1 MTTGTQ
7 KPIRSAA
14 RLAQRALLISAASAI
29 TLLAAAPALAQT
41 AAPQDDQTV
50 DEVVVTGQRKA
61 AQSAQQIKKNNDLV
75 VDSIV
80 AEDVGKLPDNN
91 VADALARVTGIQ
103 VRRDSGEANSVLIR
117 GLPNLV
123 TLLNGRE
130 VFTTTGRYIA
140 LADVPANML
149 QRVDVYK
156 SAAADQIEGGIAG
169 AIDIRTRRPFDF
181 AGAQVNAFGHAA
193 YSDKVK
199 EWNPDFGATA
209 SNRWET
215 GAGEFGALLGVSFV
229 ERDYHEERAFNTRPE
244 TQTGCPQPPPPA
256 APVPPNRTCGQFNA
270 AHPAPVDDFR
280 GPFVMGYI
288 PIVGDRK
295 RQAANFALQWRPDD
309 TSELYF
315 EGFVTDYKNVFE
327 LDFLVGLPFLGNG
340 DISATVFPGTNQM
353 KTLTNHNV
361 FTIMSTQANDQ
372 HSNTNQFSAGGYKE
386 LGSFKLST
394 DLSVTNSFFRYE
406 NPILDSST
414 IVPLVQVDTSHDG
427 TAQLNYNSPG
437 YDIKNPAAYNIENWF
452 DNYGKQTGTS
462 VDWRADVVYTA
473 PSDEFIRE
481 ISAGV
486 RYADRS
492 AESNQSYG
500 GAAYPFVHS
509 SVSILPGLNGVSEP
523 MADGGP
529 DYVTT
534 QWYTPSASYLLNNTD
549 KVRAQTALRYV
560 PYSINGAG
568 VGSGT
573 TPTEYALRNDPVTG
587 KRKIDPGMFFSDVEK
602 TFAGYVQSKIGGD
615 LGSVPWSGVVGLRL
629 VRTEQTLGGNIAQA
643 VRLATPYNSNPGHLD
658 DPENFLL
665 TYTPTTKKNSS
676 VDLLPSANLRFNL
689 RPDLVARVSLGRTV
703 TRPDFAQLNPGVSLS
718 TVVSNTTFLSGSGG
732 NPGLKPV
739 TSDSL
744 DTSLEWYF
752 SADGFLTL
760 AYFHRNIDGYIET
773 TSANEVIN
781 GRTYIMT
788 RPSNSGKDKL
798 DGVELGYQQFYDFL
812 PGVFSGL
819 GLQANATFMDGSM
832 KNAVTGVKTEFRGL
846 SKWSYN
852 VAVLYEKGPISGRLA
867 YNWRKHFLD
876 TPNFENS
883 GFDLIA
889 DDTAQMDGSL
899 SYKVGDKLT
908 LTLEGVNLLDTEF
921 KDYFTD
927 KHLYPRDTR
936 RYDRQVLIGFRW
948 KM

>member
-1 MTTGTQ
+1 MNLGGKSMTTGIQ
-7 KPIRSAA
+7 KPMRSAV
-14 RLAQRALLISAASAI
+14 RRALLISAASAMAM
-29 TLLAAAPALAQT
+29 LAASPALAQT
-41 AAPQDDQTV
+41 AATKDDQTV
-50 DEVVVTGQRKA
+50 EEIVVTGQRQA

-181 AGAQVNAFGHAA
+181 AGAQFNAFGHGA
-193 YSDKVK
+193 YSDKAK
-199 EWNPDFGATA
+199 AWNPDFGATA

-229 ERDYHEERAFNTRPE
+229 DRDYHEERAFNVRSDDH
-244 TQTGCPQPPPPA
+244 TGSFSP
-256 APVPPNRTCGQFNA
+256 
-270 AHPAPVDDFR
+270 AHPLPAGVTSIN

-288 PIVGDRK
+288 PIAGERK
-295 RQAANFALQWRPDD
+295 RKAANFALQWRPDD
-309 TSELYF
+309 TSELYL

-327 LDFLVGLPFLGNG
+327 LDFLVGLPWLGDGNL
-340 DISATVFPGTNQM
+340 SATVFPGTNQL

-394 DLSVTNSFFRYE
+394 DLSVTNSFFKYE
-406 NPILDSST
+406 NPIMDTST

-437 YDIKNPAAYNIENWF
+437 YDITNPAAYTIENWF

-473 PSDEFIRE
+473 PSNEFIRE

-500 GAAYPFVHS
+500 GAAYPFTHT
-509 SVSILPGLNGVSEP
+509 SVSTLPGLNGVSEK
-523 MADGGP
+523 MASGGP
-529 DYVTT
+529 DYATT

-549 KVRAQTALRYV
+549 KVRAQTALLYDRNAT
-560 PYSINGAG
+560 SAALF
-568 VGSGT
+568 
-573 TPTEYALRNDPVTG
+573 ALRNDPVTG
-587 KRKIDPGMFFSDVEK
+587 KRRIDPGMFFSDVEK
-602 TFAGYVQSKIGGD
+602 TYAGYVQSKIGGD

-629 VRTEQTLGGNIAQA
+629 VRTEQTLGGNNVDTASPI
-643 VRLATPYNSNPGHLD
+643 LA
-658 DPENFLL
+658 
-665 TYTPTTKKNSS
+665 YTPTSKKNSS
-676 VDLLPSANLRFNL
+676 VDLLPSANLKFSL
-689 RPDLVARVSLGRTV
+689 RPDLIGRVSVGRTV

-718 TVVSNTTFLSGSGG
+718 TVASNTTFLSGSGG
-732 NPGLKPV
+732 NPNLKPV

-752 SADGFLTL
+752 AADGFLTL
-760 AYFHRNIDGYIET
+760 AYFHRNIDGYVET

-781 GRTYIMT
+781 GTTYIMT

-819 GLQANATFMDGSM
+819 GLQANATFMEGSM

-846 SKWSYN
+846 SKFSYN
-852 VAVLYEKGPISGRLA
+852 LAVLYEKGPISGRVA

-889 DDTAQMDGSL
+889 DNTAQMDASL

-908 LTLEGVNLLDTEF
+908 FTLEGVNLLDTEF

-936 RYDRQVLIGFRW
+936 RYDRQVLVGFRW

>member
-1 MTTGTQ
+1 MTTGARN
-7 KPIRSAA
+7 PVRRARSAHKT
-14 RLAQRALLISAASAI
+14 LLISAASAL
-29 TLLAAAPALAQT
+29 TLLGAAPALAQT
-41 AAPQDDQTV
+41 AAQKDDQTV
-50 DEVVVTGQRKA
+50 DEIVVTGQRQA

-140 LADVPANML
+140 LADIPANML

-169 AIDIRTRRPFDF
+169 AIDVRTRRPFDF
-181 AGAQVNAFGHAA
+181 SGAQFNAFGHAV
-193 YSDKVK
+193 YSDKAEK
-199 EWNPDFGATA
+199 WNPDFGATA
-209 SNRWET
+209 SDRWET
-215 GAGEFGALLGVSFV
+215 GAGEFGALIGVSFM
-229 ERDYHEERAFNTRPE
+229 ERDYHEERAFNVRPDPK
-244 TQTGCPQPPPPA
+244 TDCGNGTKS
-256 APVPPNRTCGQFNA
+256 RTCGSFNA
-270 AHPAPVDDFR
+270 AHPAPQDDVQ

-288 PIVGDRK
+288 PIAGDRK

-327 LDFLVGLPFLGNG
+327 LDFLVGLPWLGDGNL
-340 DISATVFPGTNQM
+340 SATVFPGTNQL

-372 HSNTNQFSAGGYKE
+372 HSNTNQFSAGGYKRI
-386 LGSFKLST
+386 GDFKLST
-394 DLSVTNSFFRYE
+394 DLSVTNSYFTYE
-406 NPILDSST
+406 NPIMDTST

-437 YDIKNPAAYNIENWF
+437 YDITNPSAYTIENWF
-452 DNYGKQTGTS
+452 DNYGKQTGGS

-500 GAAYPFVHS
+500 GAAYPFTHT
-509 SVSILPGLNGVSEP
+509 SVSTLPGLNGVSEP
-523 MADGGP
+523 MAGGGP
-529 DYVTT
+529 DYITT
-534 QWYTPSASYLLNNTD
+534 QWYTPSASYLLSNTD
-549 KVRAQTALRYV
+549 KVRAQTALLYDRNV
-560 PYSINGAG
+560 TSAA
-568 VGSGT
+568 
-573 TPTEYALRNDPVTG
+573 EFALRNDPVTG
-587 KRKIDPGMFFSDVEK
+587 KRRIDPGMYFSDVEK
-602 TFAGYVQSKIGGD
+602 TYAGYVQSKIGGD
-615 LGSVPWSGVVGLRL
+615 MGSVPWSGVVGLRL
-629 VRTEQTLGGNIAQA
+629 VRTEQTLGGNN
-643 VRLATPYNSNPGHLD
+643 VDTATSILR
-658 DPENFLL
+658 
-665 TYTPTTKKNSS
+665 YTPTTKKNSS
-676 VDLLPSANLRFNL
+676 VDLLPSANLRFDV
-689 RPDLVARVSLGRTV
+689 RPDLVARLSVGRTV

-718 TVVSNTTFLSGSGG
+718 TVASNTTFLSGSGG
-732 NPGLKPV
+732 NPNLKPV

-752 SADGFLTL
+752 APDGFLTV
-760 AYFHRNIDGYIET
+760 AYFHRNIDGYVET

-781 GRTYIMT
+781 GTTYIMT

-798 DGVELGYQQFYDFL
+798 DGVEVGYQQFYDFL
-812 PGVFSGL
+812 PGPLSGL
-819 GLQANATFMDGSM
+819 GLQANLTFMDGSM
-832 KNAVTGVKTEFRGL
+832 ENGVTGVKTDFRGL

-852 VAVLYEKGPISGRLA
+852 VAALYEKGPISGRLA
-867 YNWRKHFLD
+867 YNWRQHFLD

-889 DDTAQMDGSL
+889 DDTAQLDGSL
-899 SYKVGDKLT
+899 SYKIGDKIT

-936 RYDRQVLIGFRW
+936 RYDRQVLLGFRW

>member
-1 MTTGTQ
+1 MTTGVDM
-7 KPIRSAA
+7 PIRSAA
-14 RLAQRALLISAASAI
+14 RLARRALLISAASAM

-50 DEVVVTGQRKA
+50 DEVVVTGQRQA

-181 AGAQVNAFGHAA
+181 SGAQFNAFGHAA
-193 YSDKVK
+193 YSDKAK
-199 EWNPDFGATA
+199 KWNPDFGATA

-215 GAGEFGALLGVSFV
+215 NAGEFGALIGVSFV
-229 ERDYHEERAFNTRPE
+229 ERDYHEERAFNVRSDDH
-244 TQTGCPQPPPPA
+244 TGSFSP
-256 APVPPNRTCGQFNA
+256 
-270 AHPAPVDDFR
+270 AHPLPAGVTSIN

-288 PIVGDRK
+288 PIAGDRK

-327 LDFLVGLPFLGNG
+327 LDFLVGLPWLGDGNL
-340 DISATVFPGTNQM
+340 SATVFPGTNQL

-372 HSNTNQFSAGGYKE
+372 HSNTNQFSGGGYKE
-386 LGSFKLST
+386 WGDVKVST
-394 DLSVTNSFFRYE
+394 DLSVTNSFFKYE
-406 NPILDSST
+406 NPIMDAST
-414 IVPLVQVDTSHDG
+414 IVPLVRVDTSANG

-500 GAAYPFVHS
+500 GAAYPFTHTPVS
-509 SVSILPGLNGVSEP
+509 SLPGLNGVSEK
-523 MADGGP
+523 MASGGP
-529 DYVTT
+529 DYITT

-549 KVRAQTALRYV
+549 KVRAQTALLYDRNV
-560 PYSINGAG
+560 TSAA
-568 VGSGT
+568 
-573 TPTEYALRNDPVTG
+573 EFALRNDPVTG
-587 KRKIDPGMFFSDVEK
+587 KRRIDPGMYFSDVEK
-602 TFAGYVQSKIGGD
+602 TYAGYVQSKIGGD

-629 VRTEQTLGGNIAQA
+629 VRTEQTLGGNNVDTASPIL
-643 VRLATPYNSNPGHLD
+643 V
-658 DPENFLL
+658 
-665 TYTPTTKKNSS
+665 YTPTEKKNSS

-689 RPDLVARVSLGRTV
+689 RPDLVARLSLGRTV

-732 NPGLKPV
+732 NPALKPV

-752 SADGFLTL
+752 SADGFLTA
-760 AYFHRNIDGYIET
+760 AYFHRNIDGYVET

-781 GRTYIMT
+781 GTTYIMT

-812 PGVFSGL
+812 PGLLNGL
-819 GLQANATFMDGSM
+819 GLQANATFMEGSM

-846 SKWSYN
+846 SKFSYN
-852 VAVLYEKGPISGRLA
+852 LAVLYEKGPISGRVA

-889 DDTAQMDGSL
+889 DDTAQMDASL

-908 LTLEGVNLLDTEF
+908 FTLEGVNLLDTEF

-936 RYDRQVLIGFRW
+936 RYDRQILVGFRW

>member
-1 MTTGTQ
+1 MTTGVDM
-7 KPIRSAA
+7 PIRSAA
-14 RLAQRALLISAASAI
+14 RAARRALLISAASAM

-50 DEVVVTGQRKA
+50 DEVVVTGQRQA

-181 AGAQVNAFGHAA
+181 SGAQFNAFGHAA
-193 YSDKVK
+193 YSDKAK
-199 EWNPDFGATA
+199 KWNPDFGATA

-215 GAGEFGALLGVSFV
+215 NAGEFGALIGVSFV
-229 ERDYHEERAFNTRPE
+229 ERDYHEERAFNVRSDDH
-244 TQTGCPQPPPPA
+244 TGSFSP
-256 APVPPNRTCGQFNA
+256 
-270 AHPAPVDDFR
+270 AHPLPAGVTSIN

-288 PIVGDRK
+288 PIAGDRK

-327 LDFLVGLPFLGNG
+327 LDFLVGLPWLGDGNL
-340 DISATVFPGTNQM
+340 SATVFPGTNQL

-372 HSNTNQFSAGGYKE
+372 HSNTNQFSGGGYKE
-386 LGSFKLST
+386 WGDVKVST
-394 DLSVTNSFFRYE
+394 DLSVTNSFFKYE
-406 NPILDSST
+406 NPIMDAST
-414 IVPLVQVDTSHDG
+414 IVPLVRVDTSANG

-500 GAAYPFVHS
+500 GAAYPFTHTPVS
-509 SVSILPGLNGVSEP
+509 SLPGLNGVSEK
-523 MADGGP
+523 MASGGP
-529 DYVTT
+529 DYITT

-549 KVRAQTALRYV
+549 KVRAQTALLYDRNV
-560 PYSINGAG
+560 TSAA
-568 VGSGT
+568 
-573 TPTEYALRNDPVTG
+573 EFALRNDPVTG
-587 KRKIDPGMFFSDVEK
+587 KRRIDPGMYFSDVEK
-602 TFAGYVQSKIGGD
+602 TYAGYVQSKIGGD

-629 VRTEQTLGGNIAQA
+629 VRTEQTLGGNNVDTASPIL
-643 VRLATPYNSNPGHLD
+643 V
-658 DPENFLL
+658 
-665 TYTPTTKKNSS
+665 YTPTEKKNSS

-689 RPDLVARVSLGRTV
+689 RPDLVARLSLGRTV

-732 NPGLKPV
+732 NPALKPV

-752 SADGFLTL
+752 SADGFLTA
-760 AYFHRNIDGYIET
+760 AYFHRNIDGYVET

-781 GRTYIMT
+781 GTTYIMT

-812 PGVFSGL
+812 PGLLNGL
-819 GLQANATFMDGSM
+819 GLQANATFMEGSM

-846 SKWSYN
+846 SKFSYN
-852 VAVLYEKGPISGRLA
+852 LAVLYEKGPISGRVA

-889 DDTAQMDGSL
+889 DDTAQMDASL

-908 LTLEGVNLLDTEF
+908 FTLEGVNLLDTEF

-936 RYDRQVLIGFRW
+936 RYDRQILVGFRW

>member
-1 MTTGTQ
+1 MTTG
-7 KPIRSAA
+7 A
-14 RLAQRALLISAASAI
+14 RNPARRAHSVHKTLLISAASAL
-29 TLLAAAPALAQT
+29 TLLGAMPALAQT
-41 AAPQDDQTV
+41 AAQKDGETV
-50 DEVVVTGQRKA
+50 DEIVVTGQRQA

-140 LADVPANML
+140 LADIPANML

-169 AIDIRTRRPFDF
+169 AIDVRTRRPFDF
-181 AGAQVNAFGHAA
+181 SGAQVNAFGHAV
-193 YSDKVK
+193 YSDKVEK
-199 EWNPDFGATA
+199 WNPDFGATA

-215 GAGEFGALLGVSFV
+215 GAGEFGALLGVSFM
-229 ERDYHEERAFNTRPE
+229 ERDYHEERAFNVRPE
-244 TQTGCPQPPPPA
+244 LQTACPQPPPPA

-394 DLSVTNSFFRYE
+394 DLSVTNSFFTYE
-406 NPILDSST
+406 NPILDTST
-414 IVPLVQVDTSHDG
+414 IVPLVRVDTSHDG
-427 TAQLNYNSPG
+427 TAQLNYNSSG
-437 YDIKNPAAYNIENWF
+437 YDITNPAAYTIENWF
-452 DNYGKQTGTS
+452 DNYGKQTGGS

-473 PSDEFIRE
+473 PSDAVIRE

-500 GAAYPFVHS
+500 GAAYPFTHT
-509 SVSILPGLNGVSEP
+509 SVSTLPGLNGVSEP
-523 MADGGP
+523 MAGGGP

-534 QWYTPSASYLLNNTD
+534 QWYTPSASYLLSNTD
-549 KVRAQTALRYV
+549 KVRAQTALLYDR
-560 PYSINGAG
+560 GAT
-568 VGSGT
+568 SAAT
-573 TPTEYALRNDPVTG
+573 FALRNDPITG
-587 KRKIDPGMFFSDVEK
+587 KRRIDPGMYFSDVEK
-602 TFAGYVQSKIGGD
+602 TYAGYVQSKIGGD
-615 LGSVPWSGVVGLRL
+615 LGSTPWSGVVGLRL
-629 VRTEQTLGGNIAQA
+629 VRTEQTLGGNS
-643 VRLATPYNSNPGHLD
+643 VVTSTM
-658 DPENFLL
+658 
-665 TYTPTTKKNSS
+665 TYTPTTQKNSS
-676 VDLLPSANLRFNL
+676 VDLLPSANLRFEL
-689 RPDLVARVSLGRTV
+689 RPDLVGRISVGRTV
-703 TRPDFAQLNPGVSLS
+703 TRPDFAQLNPGISLS
-718 TVVSNTTFLSGSGG
+718 TIVSNTTARTGSGG
-732 NPGLKPV
+732 NPSLKPV

-752 SADGFLTL
+752 APDGFVTV

-773 TSANEVIN
+773 TQATETIN
-781 GRTYIMT
+781 GLDYIMT

-798 DGVELGYQQFYDFL
+798 DGVEVGYQQFYDFL
-812 PGVFSGL
+812 PGVLGGL

-832 KNAVTGVKTEFRGL
+832 ENAVTGVKTEFRGL

-852 VAVLYEKGPISGRLA
+852 VAVLYERGPISGRLA

-889 DDTAQMDGSL
+889 DDTAQLDGSL

>member
-1 MTTGTQ
+1 MTNGAQ
-7 KPIRSAA
+7 KPIRYAA
-14 RLAQRALLISAASAI
+14 RLARRAMLISAASAL
-29 TLLAAAPALAQT
+29 TLLIAAPAMAQT
-41 AAPQDDQTV
+41 AVAKEDQTV
-50 DEVVVTGQRKA
+50 DEIVVTSQRQA

-156 SAAADQIEGGIAG
+156 SAAAGQIEGGIAG

-181 AGAQVNAFGHAA
+181 SGAQFNAFGHAA
-193 YSDKVK
+193 YSDKAK
-199 EWNPDFGATA
+199 KWNPDFGATA

-215 GAGEFGALLGVSFV
+215 NAGEFGALIGVSFV
-229 ERDYHEERAFNTRPE
+229 ERDYHEERAFNVRSDDH
-244 TQTGCPQPPPPA
+244 TGSFSP
-256 APVPPNRTCGQFNA
+256 
-270 AHPAPVDDFR
+270 AHPLPAGITSIN

-288 PIVGDRK
+288 PIAGDRK

-327 LDFLVGLPFLGNG
+327 LDFLVGLPWLGDGNL
-340 DISATVFPGTNQM
+340 SATVFPGTNQL

-372 HSNTNQFSAGGYKE
+372 HSNTNQFSAGGSKRW
-386 LGSFKLST
+386 GDVKVST
-394 DLSVTNSFFRYE
+394 DLAVTNSFFKYE
-406 NPILDSST
+406 NPIMDAST
-414 IVPLVQVDTSHDG
+414 IVPLVRVDTSAGG

-437 YDIKNPAAYNIENWF
+437 YDITNPAGYTIENWF

-462 VDWRADVVYTA
+462 VDWRADLVYTA

-500 GAAYPFVHS
+500 GAAYPFTHT
-509 SVSILPGLNGVSEP
+509 SVSTLPGLNGVSEK
-523 MADGGP
+523 MAGGGP
-529 DYVTT
+529 DYITT

-549 KVRAQTALRYV
+549 KVRAQTALLYDR
-560 PYSINGAG
+560 NA
-568 VGSGT
+568 T
-573 TPTEYALRNDPVTG
+573 TAAEFALRNDPVSG
-587 KRKIDPGMFFSDVEK
+587 KRRIDPGMFFSDVEK

-629 VRTEQTLGGNIAQA
+629 VRTEQTLGGNN
-643 VRLATPYNSNPGHLD
+643 VDTATSVLR
-658 DPENFLL
+658 
-665 TYTPTTKKNSS
+665 YTPTEKKNSS

-689 RPDLVARVSLGRTV
+689 RPDLIARLSVGRTV

-744 DTSLEWYF
+744 DSSLEWYF
-752 SADGFLTL
+752 AADGFVTL
-760 AYFHRNIDGYIET
+760 AYFHRNIDGYVET

-781 GRTYIMT
+781 GTTYIMT

-812 PGVFSGL
+812 PGLFSGL
-819 GLQANATFMDGSM
+819 GLQANATFMEGSM

-846 SKWSYN
+846 SKFSYN
-852 VAVLYEKGPISGRLA
+852 VAVLYEKGPISGRVA

-889 DDTAQMDGSL
+889 DDTAQMDASL

-908 LTLEGVNLLDTEF
+908 FTLEGVNLLDTEF

-936 RYDRQVLIGFRW
+936 RYDRQILVGFRW

>member
-1 MTTGTQ
+1 MTTGARN
-7 KPIRSAA
+7 PVRRARSAHKT
-14 RLAQRALLISAASAI
+14 LLISAASAL
-29 TLLAAAPALAQT
+29 TLLGAAPALAQT
-41 AAPQDDQTV
+41 AAQKDDQTV
-50 DEVVVTGQRKA
+50 DEIVVTGQRQA

-140 LADVPANML
+140 LADIPANML

-169 AIDIRTRRPFDF
+169 AIDVRTRRPFDF
-181 AGAQVNAFGHAA
+181 SGAQFNAFGHAV
-193 YSDKVK
+193 YSDKAEK
-199 EWNPDFGATA
+199 WNPDFGATA

-215 GAGEFGALLGVSFV
+215 GAGEFGALIGVSFM
-229 ERDYHEERAFNTRPE
+229 ERDYHEERAFNVRPDPK
-244 TQTGCPQPPPPA
+244 TDCGNGTKS
-256 APVPPNRTCGQFNA
+256 RTCGSFNA
-270 AHPAPVDDFR
+270 AHPAPQDDVQ

-288 PIVGDRK
+288 PIAGDRK

-327 LDFLVGLPFLGNG
+327 LDFLVGLPWLGDGNL
-340 DISATVFPGTNQM
+340 SATVFPGTNQL

-394 DLSVTNSFFRYE
+394 DLSVTNSYFTYE
-406 NPILDSST
+406 NPIMDTST

-437 YDIKNPAAYNIENWF
+437 YDITNPSAYTIENWF
-452 DNYGKQTGTS
+452 DNYGKQTGGS

-500 GAAYPFVHS
+500 GAAYPFTHT
-509 SVSILPGLNGVSEP
+509 SVSTLPGLNGVSEP
-523 MADGGP
+523 MAGGGP
-529 DYVTT
+529 DYITT
-534 QWYTPSASYLLNNTD
+534 QWYTPSASYLLSNTD
-549 KVRAQTALRYV
+549 KVRAQTALLYDRNV
-560 PYSINGAG
+560 TSAA
-568 VGSGT
+568 
-573 TPTEYALRNDPVTG
+573 EFALRNDPVTG
-587 KRKIDPGMFFSDVEK
+587 KRRIDPGMYFSDVEK
-602 TFAGYVQSKIGGD
+602 TYAGYVQSKIGGD
-615 LGSVPWSGVVGLRL
+615 MGSVPWSGVVGLRL
-629 VRTEQTLGGNIAQA
+629 VRTEQTLGGNN
-643 VRLATPYNSNPGHLD
+643 VDTATSILR
-658 DPENFLL
+658 
-665 TYTPTTKKNSS
+665 YTPTTKKNSS
-676 VDLLPSANLRFNL
+676 VDLLPSANLRFDV
-689 RPDLVARVSLGRTV
+689 RPDLVARLSVGRTV

-718 TVVSNTTFLSGSGG
+718 TVASNTTFLSGSGG
-732 NPGLKPV
+732 NPNLKPV

-752 SADGFLTL
+752 APDGFLTV
-760 AYFHRNIDGYIET
+760 AYFHRNIDGYVET

-781 GRTYIMT
+781 GTTYIMT

-798 DGVELGYQQFYDFL
+798 DGVEVGYQQFYDFL
-812 PGVFSGL
+812 PGPLSGL
-819 GLQANATFMDGSM
+819 GLQANLTFMDGSM
-832 KNAVTGVKTEFRGL
+832 ENGVTGVKTDFRGL

-867 YNWRKHFLD
+867 YNWRQHFLD

-889 DDTAQMDGSL
+889 DDTAQLDGSL
-899 SYKVGDKLT
+899 SYKIGDKIT

-936 RYDRQVLIGFRW
+936 RYDRQVLLGFRW

>member
-1 MTTGTQ
+1 MTTGVDM
-7 KPIRSAA
+7 PIRSAA
-14 RLAQRALLISAASAI
+14 LAARRALLISAASAM
-29 TLLAAAPALAQT
+29 TLLVAGPALAQT
-41 AAPQDDQTV
+41 AATKEDEV
-50 DEVVVTGQRKA
+50 VEEVVVTGQRQA
-61 AQSAQQIKKNNDLV
+61 AMSAQQIKKNNDLV

-181 AGAQVNAFGHAA
+181 AGAQFNAFGHAV
-193 YSDKVK
+193 YSDKAK

-215 GAGEFGALLGVSFV
+215 GAGEFGALIGVSFM
-229 ERDYHEERAFNTRPE
+229 ERDYHEERAFNVRSDDH
-244 TQTGCPQPPPPA
+244 TGSFSP
-256 APVPPNRTCGQFNA
+256 
-270 AHPAPVDDFR
+270 AHPLPTGVTSIN

-288 PIVGDRK
+288 PIAGDRK
-295 RQAANFALQWRPDD
+295 RKAANFALQWRPDD

-327 LDFLVGLPFLGNG
+327 LDFLVGLPWLGDGNL
-340 DISATVFPGTNQM
+340 SATVFPGTNQL

-372 HSNTNQFSAGGYKE
+372 HSNTNQFSGGGYKE
-386 LGSFKLST
+386 WGAFKVST
-394 DLSVTNSFFRYE
+394 DLSVTNSFFKYE
-406 NPILDSST
+406 NPIMDSST

-427 TAQLNYNSPG
+427 TAQLNYESPG

-500 GAAYPFVHS
+500 GAAYPFIHS
-509 SVSILPGLNGVSEP
+509 SVSTLPGLNGVSEA
-523 MADGGP
+523 MASGGP
-529 DYVTT
+529 DYITT
-534 QWYTPSASYLLNNTD
+534 QWYTPSASYLLSNTD
-549 KVRAQTALRYV
+549 KVRAQTALRYDRNIT
-560 PYSINGAG
+560 SAA
-568 VGSGT
+568 
-573 TPTEYALRNDPVTG
+573 EFALRNDPVTG
-587 KRKIDPGMFFSDVEK
+587 KRRIDPGMFFSDVEK
-602 TFAGYVQSKIGGD
+602 TIAGYVQSKIGGD

-629 VRTEQTLGGNIAQA
+629 VRTDQTLGGNNVDTATAI
-643 VRLATPYNSNPGHLD
+643 LA
-658 DPENFLL
+658 
-665 TYTPTTKKNSS
+665 YTPTEKKNSS
-676 VDLLPSANLRFNL
+676 TDLLPSANLRFNL
-689 RPDLVARVSLGRTV
+689 RPDLVGRLSVGRTV

-732 NPGLKPV
+732 NPNLKPV
-739 TSDSL
+739 KSDSI

-752 SADGFLTL
+752 AADGFLTA
-760 AYFHRNIDGYIET
+760 AYFHRNIDGYVET

-781 GRTYIMT
+781 GTTYIMT

-812 PGVFSGL
+812 PGLLGGL
-819 GLQANATFMDGSM
+819 GLQANATFMEGSM

-846 SKWSYN
+846 SKFSYN
-852 VAVLYEKGPISGRLA
+852 LAVLYEKGPISGRVA

-889 DDTAQMDGSL
+889 DDTAQMDASL

-908 LTLEGVNLLDTEF
+908 FTLEGVNLLDTEF

>member
-1 MTTGTQ
+1 MNLGGKSMTTGIQ
-7 KPIRSAA
+7 KPMRSAVH
-14 RLAQRALLISAASAI
+14 RALLISAASAM

-41 AAPQDDQTV
+41 AATKDDQTV
-50 DEVVVTGQRKA
+50 EEIVVTGQRQA
-61 AQSAQQIKKNNDLV
+61 AQSAQQIKRNNDLV

-140 LADVPANML
+140 LADIPANML

-169 AIDIRTRRPFDF
+169 SIDVRTRRPFDF
-181 AGAQVNAFGHAA
+181 AGAQFNAFGHGV
-193 YSDKVK
+193 YSDKAK
-199 EWNPDFGATA
+199 AWNPDFGATA

-215 GAGEFGALLGVSFV
+215 SAGEFGALLGVSFV
-229 ERDYHEERAFNTRPE
+229 DRDYHEERAFNVRSDDH
-244 TQTGCPQPPPPA
+244 TGSFGP
-256 APVPPNRTCGQFNA
+256 
-270 AHPAPVDDFR
+270 AHPLPAGVTSIN

-288 PIVGDRK
+288 PIAGERK
-295 RQAANFALQWRPDD
+295 RKAANFALQWRPDD
-309 TSELYF
+309 TSELYL

-327 LDFLVGLPFLGNG
+327 LDFLVGLPWLGDGNL
-340 DISATVFPGTNQM
+340 SATVFPGTNQL

-406 NPILDSST
+406 NPIMDTST

-437 YDIKNPAAYNIENWF
+437 YDITNPAAYTIENWF

-481 ISAGV
+481 ISAGF

-500 GAAYPFVHS
+500 GAAYPFTHT
-509 SVSILPGLNGVSEP
+509 SVSTLPGLNGVSEK
-523 MADGGP
+523 MASGGP

-549 KVRAQTALRYV
+549 KVRAQTALLYDRNAT
-560 PYSINGAG
+560 SAALF
-568 VGSGT
+568 
-573 TPTEYALRNDPVTG
+573 ALRNDPVTG
-587 KRKIDPGMFFSDVEK
+587 KRRIDPGMFFSDVEK
-602 TFAGYVQSKIGGD
+602 TYAGYVQSKIGGD

-629 VRTEQTLGGNIAQA
+629 VRTEQTLGGNNVDTASPI
-643 VRLATPYNSNPGHLD
+643 LA
-658 DPENFLL
+658 
-665 TYTPTTKKNSS
+665 YTPTSKKNSS
-676 VDLLPSANLRFNL
+676 VDLLPSANLKFNL
-689 RPDLVARVSLGRTV
+689 RPDLIGRISLGRTV

-718 TVVSNTTFLSGSGG
+718 TVASNTTFLSGSGG
-732 NPGLKPV
+732 NPNLKPV

-752 SADGFLTL
+752 AADGFLTL
-760 AYFHRNIDGYIET
+760 AYFHRNIDGYVET

-781 GRTYIMT
+781 GTTYIMT

-812 PGVFSGL
+812 PGPLSGL
-819 GLQANATFMDGSM
+819 GLQANLTFMDGSM
-832 KNAVTGVKTEFRGL
+832 ENAVTGVKTDFRGL

-867 YNWRKHFLD
+867 YNWRQHFLD

-889 DDTAQMDGSL
+889 DNTAQMDGSL

>member
-1 MTTGTQ
+1 MTTGAQ

-14 RLAQRALLISAASAI
+14 RLARRALLISAASAM

-41 AAPQDDQTV
+41 SAPQDDQTV
-50 DEVVVTGQRKA
+50 DVVVVTSQRQA

-169 AIDIRTRRPFDF
+169 SIDIRTRRPFDF
-181 AGAQVNAFGHAA
+181 SGAQFNAFGHAA
-193 YSDKVK
+193 YSDKAEK
-199 EWNPDFGATA
+199 WNPDFGATA

-229 ERDYHEERAFNTRPE
+229 ERDYHEERAFNVRSDDH
-244 TQTGCPQPPPPA
+244 TGSFSP
-256 APVPPNRTCGQFNA
+256 
-270 AHPAPVDDFR
+270 AHPLPPGVTSIN

-288 PIVGDRK
+288 PIAGDRK
-295 RQAANFALQWRPDD
+295 RKAANFALQWRPDD

-327 LDFLVGLPFLGNG
+327 LDFLVGLPWLGDGNL
-340 DISATVFPGTNQM
+340 SATVFPGTNQL

-372 HSNTNQFSAGGYKE
+372 HSNTNQFSGGGYKE
-386 LGSFKLST
+386 LGDFKLST

-406 NPILDSST
+406 NPIMDSST

-500 GAAYPFVHS
+500 GAAYPFTHTPVS
-509 SVSILPGLNGVSEP
+509 SLPGLNGLSEP
-523 MADGGP
+523 MAGGGP

-549 KVRAQTALRYV
+549 KVRAQTALLYDR
-560 PYSINGAG
+560 NA
-568 VGSGT
+568 T
-573 TPTEYALRNDPVTG
+573 TAAEFALRNDPVTG
-587 KRKIDPGMFFSDVEK
+587 KRRIDPGMFFSDVEK
-602 TFAGYVQSKIGGD
+602 TLAGYVQSKIGGD

-629 VRTEQTLGGNIAQA
+629 VRTEQTLGGNN
-643 VRLATPYNSNPGHLD
+643 VDTATSVLR
-658 DPENFLL
+658 
-665 TYTPTTKKNSS
+665 YTPTSKKNSS
-676 VDLLPSANLRFNL
+676 VDLLPSVNLRFNL
-689 RPDLVARVSLGRTV
+689 RPDLVGRLSLGRTV

-732 NPGLKPV
+732 NPALKPV

-744 DTSLEWYF
+744 DASLEWYF
-752 SADGFLTL
+752 AADGFLTA
-760 AYFHRNIDGYIET
+760 AYFHRNIDGYVET

-781 GRTYIMT
+781 GTTYIMT

-819 GLQANATFMDGSM
+819 GLQANATFMEGSM

-846 SKWSYN
+846 SKFSYN
-852 VAVLYEKGPISGRLA
+852 LAVLYEKGPISGRVA

-889 DDTAQMDGSL
+889 DDTAQLDGSL

>member
-1 MTTGTQ
+1 MTTGVDM
-7 KPIRSAA
+7 PIRSAA
-14 RLAQRALLISAASAI
+14 RAAQRALLISAASAMA
-29 TLLAAAPALAQT
+29 LLAAAPALAQT
-41 AAPQDDQTV
+41 AATKDDETV
-50 DEVVVTGQRKA
+50 AEIVVTSQRQA
-61 AQSAQQIKKNNDLV
+61 AQSAQQIKKNSDLV

-91 VADALARVTGIQ
+91 VADALARVSGIQ

-181 AGAQVNAFGHAA
+181 SGAQFNAFGHAA
-193 YSDKVK
+193 YSDKAK

-209 SNRWET
+209 SNRWDT
-215 GAGEFGALLGVSFV
+215 SAGEFGALIGVSFV
-229 ERDYHEERAFNTRPE
+229 ERDFHEERAFNVRSE
-244 TQTGCPQPPPPA
+244 NQTGAFSP
-256 APVPPNRTCGQFNA
+256 
-270 AHPAPVDDFR
+270 AHPLPTGVTSIN

-288 PIVGDRK
+288 PIAGNRERK
-295 RQAANFALQWRPDD
+295 AANFSLQWRPDD

-327 LDFLVGLPFLGNG
+327 LDFLVGLPWLGDGNV
-340 DISATVFPGTNQM
+340 SATVFPGTNQL

-372 HSNTNQFSAGGYKE
+372 HSNTNQFSAGGSKRWDA
-386 LGSFKLST
+386 FKVST

-406 NPILDSST
+406 NPIMDAGT
-414 IVPLVQVDTSHDG
+414 VVPLVQVDTSHDG
-427 TAQLNYNSPG
+427 TAQLNYLSSG
-437 YDIKNPAAYNIENWF
+437 YDIKNPAAYNIVNWF

-462 VDWRADVVYTA
+462 VDWRADVVYSA

-486 RYADRS
+486 RFADRS

-500 GAAYPFVHS
+500 GAAYPFAASPVS
-509 SVSILPGLNGVSEP
+509 SLPGLNGLSEP
-523 MADGGP
+523 MAGGGP

-534 QWYTPSASYLLNNTD
+534 QWYTPSASYLLNSTD
-549 KVRAQTALRYV
+549 KVRAQTALLYDRNATSAAV
-560 PYSINGAG
+560 F
-568 VGSGT
+568 
-573 TPTEYALRNDPVTG
+573 ALRNDPVTG
-587 KRKIDPGMFFSDVEK
+587 KRRIDPGMFFSDVEK
-602 TFAGYVQSKIGGD
+602 TYAGYVQSKIGGD
-615 LGSVPWSGVVGLRL
+615 VGSVPWSGVVGLRL
-629 VRTEQTLGGNIAQA
+629 VRTEQTLGGNNVDTASPI
-643 VRLATPYNSNPGHLD
+643 LA
-658 DPENFLL
+658 
-665 TYTPTTKKNSS
+665 YTPTTKKNSS

-689 RPDLVARVSLGRTV
+689 RPDLVARLSLGRTV
-703 TRPDFAQLNPGVSLS
+703 TRPDFSQLNPGVSLS

-732 NPGLKPV
+732 NPNLKPV

-744 DTSLEWYF
+744 DASLEWYF
-752 SADGFLTL
+752 SADGFLTA

-781 GRTYIMT
+781 GTTYIMT

-798 DGVELGYQQFYDFL
+798 DGFELGYQQFFDSL

-819 GLQANATFMDGSM
+819 GLQANVTIMDGTM
-832 KNAVTGVKTEFRGL
+832 ENGVTGVKTDFRGL
-846 SKWSYN
+846 SKLSYN
-852 VAVLYEKGPISGRLA
+852 LAVLYEKGPISGRLA
-867 YNWRKHFLD
+867 YNWREHFLD

-889 DDTAQMDGSL
+889 DDTAQLDGSL

>member
-1 MTTGTQ
+1 MTTGARN
-7 KPIRSAA
+7 PVRRARSAHKT
-14 RLAQRALLISAASAI
+14 LLISAASAL
-29 TLLAAAPALAQT
+29 TLLGAAPALAQT
-41 AAPQDDQTV
+41 AAQKDDQTV
-50 DEVVVTGQRKA
+50 DEIVVTGQRQA

-140 LADVPANML
+140 LADIPANML

-169 AIDIRTRRPFDF
+169 AIDVRTRRPFDF
-181 AGAQVNAFGHAA
+181 SGAQFNAFGHAV
-193 YSDKVK
+193 YSDKAEK
-199 EWNPDFGATA
+199 WNPDFGATA

-215 GAGEFGALLGVSFV
+215 GAGEFGALIGVSFM
-229 ERDYHEERAFNTRPE
+229 ERDYHEERAFNVRPDPK
-244 TQTGCPQPPPPA
+244 TDCGNGTKS
-256 APVPPNRTCGQFNA
+256 RTCGSFNA
-270 AHPAPVDDFR
+270 AHPAPQDDVQ

-288 PIVGDRK
+288 PIAGDRK

-327 LDFLVGLPFLGNG
+327 LDFLVGLPWLGDGNL
-340 DISATVFPGTNQM
+340 SATVFPGTNQL

-394 DLSVTNSFFRYE
+394 DLSVTNSYFTYE
-406 NPILDSST
+406 NPIMDTST

-437 YDIKNPAAYNIENWF
+437 YDITNPSAYTIENWF
-452 DNYGKQTGTS
+452 DNYGKQTGGS

-500 GAAYPFVHS
+500 GAAYPFTHT
-509 SVSILPGLNGVSEP
+509 SVSTLPGLNGVSEP
-523 MADGGP
+523 MAGGGP
-529 DYVTT
+529 DYITT
-534 QWYTPSASYLLNNTD
+534 QWYTPSASYLLSNTD
-549 KVRAQTALRYV
+549 KVRAQTALLYDRNV
-560 PYSINGAG
+560 TSAA
-568 VGSGT
+568 
-573 TPTEYALRNDPVTG
+573 EFALRNDPVTG
-587 KRKIDPGMFFSDVEK
+587 KRRIDPGMYFSDVEK
-602 TFAGYVQSKIGGD
+602 TYAGYVQSKIGGD
-615 LGSVPWSGVVGLRL
+615 MGSVPWSGVVGLRL
-629 VRTEQTLGGNIAQA
+629 VRTEQTLGGNN
-643 VRLATPYNSNPGHLD
+643 VDTATSILR
-658 DPENFLL
+658 
-665 TYTPTTKKNSS
+665 YTPTTKKNSS
-676 VDLLPSANLRFNL
+676 VDLLPSANLRFDV
-689 RPDLVARVSLGRTV
+689 RPDLVARLSVGRTV

-718 TVVSNTTFLSGSGG
+718 TVASNTTFLSGSGG
-732 NPGLKPV
+732 NPNLKPV

-752 SADGFLTL
+752 APDGFLTV
-760 AYFHRNIDGYIET
+760 AYFHRNIDGYVET

-781 GRTYIMT
+781 GTTYIMT

-798 DGVELGYQQFYDFL
+798 DGVEVGYQQFYDFL
-812 PGVFSGL
+812 PGPLSGL
-819 GLQANATFMDGSM
+819 GLQANLTFMDGSM
-832 KNAVTGVKTEFRGL
+832 ENGVTGVKTDFRGL

-852 VAVLYEKGPISGRLA
+852 VAALYEKGPISGRLA
-867 YNWRKHFLD
+867 YNWRQHFLD

-889 DDTAQMDGSL
+889 DDTAQLDGSL
-899 SYKVGDKLT
+899 SYKIGDKIT

-936 RYDRQVLIGFRW
+936 RYDRQVLLGFRW

>member
-1 MTTGTQ
+1 MTTGAQ
-7 KPIRSAA
+7 MPFRSAA
-14 RLAQRALLISAASAI
+14 RAARRALLISAASAMA
-29 TLLAAAPALAQT
+29 LLAAAPALAQT
-41 AAPQDDQTV
+41 TATKDDQTV
-50 DEVVVTGQRKA
+50 EEIVVTGQRQA

-181 AGAQVNAFGHAA
+181 SGAQFNAFGHGA
-193 YSDKVK
+193 YSDKAK
-199 EWNPDFGATA
+199 AWNPDFGATA
-209 SNRWET
+209 SNRWDT
-215 GAGEFGALLGVSFV
+215 SAGEFGALLGVSFV
-229 ERDYHEERAFNTRPE
+229 DRDYHEERAFNVRSDDH
-244 TQTGCPQPPPPA
+244 TGSFSP
-256 APVPPNRTCGQFNA
+256 
-270 AHPAPVDDFR
+270 AHPLPAGITSIN

-288 PIVGDRK
+288 PIAGDRK
-295 RQAANFALQWRPDD
+295 RKAANFALQWRPDD
-309 TSELYF
+309 TSELYL

-327 LDFLVGLPFLGNG
+327 LDFLVGLPWLGDGNL
-340 DISATVFPGTNQM
+340 SATVFPGTNQL

-406 NPILDSST
+406 NPIMDTST

-437 YDIKNPAAYNIENWF
+437 YDITNPAAYTIENWF

-500 GAAYPFVHS
+500 GAAYPFTHT
-509 SVSILPGLNGVSEP
+509 SVSTLPGLNGVSEK
-523 MADGGP
+523 MAGGGP

-549 KVRAQTALRYV
+549 KVRAQTALLYDR
-560 PYSINGAG
+560 GAT
-568 VGSGT
+568 SAAT
-573 TPTEYALRNDPVTG
+573 FALRNDPVTG

-602 TFAGYVQSKIGGD
+602 TYAGYVQTKIGGD
-615 LGSVPWSGVVGLRL
+615 MGAVPWSGVVGLRL
-629 VRTEQTLGGNIAQA
+629 VRTEQTLGGNS
-643 VRLATPYNSNPGHLD
+643 VATD
-658 DPENFLL
+658 TFI
-665 TYTPTTKKNSS
+665 YTPTTKKNSS
-676 VDLLPSANLRFNL
+676 VDLLPSANLRFNI
-689 RPDLVARVSLGRTV
+689 RPDLVARLSLGRTV
-703 TRPDFAQLNPGVSLS
+703 TRPDFAQLNPGISLS
-718 TVVSNTTFLSGSGG
+718 TIVSNTTARTGSGG
-732 NPGLKPV
+732 NPNLQPV

-752 SADGFLTL
+752 AADGFLTV

-773 TSANEVIN
+773 TQATETIN
-781 GRTYIMT
+781 GLDYTMT

-812 PGVFSGL
+812 PGLLGGL

-867 YNWRKHFLD
+867 YNWRQHFLD

-889 DDTAQMDGSL
+889 DNTAQMDGSL

-936 RYDRQVLIGFRW
+936 RYDRQVLVGFRW

>member
-1 MTTGTQ
+1 MTTGAQ

-50 DEVVVTGQRKA
+50 DEVVVTGQRQA

-169 AIDIRTRRPFDF
+169 SIDIRTRRPFDF
-181 AGAQVNAFGHAA
+181 SGAQVNAFGHAA
-193 YSDKVK
+193 YSDKAK
-199 EWNPDFGATA
+199 KWNPDFGATA

-229 ERDYHEERAFNTRPE
+229 ERDYHEERAFNVRSDDH
-244 TQTGCPQPPPPA
+244 TGSFSP
-256 APVPPNRTCGQFNA
+256 
-270 AHPAPVDDFR
+270 AHPLPAGITSIN

-288 PIVGDRK
+288 PIAGDRK
-295 RQAANFALQWRPDD
+295 RKAANFALQWRPDD

-327 LDFLVGLPFLGNG
+327 LDFLVGLPWLGDGNL
-340 DISATVFPGTNQM
+340 SATVFPGTNQL

-386 LGSFKLST
+386 WGDVKVST
-394 DLSVTNSFFRYE
+394 DLSVTNSFFKYE
-406 NPILDSST
+406 NPIMDAST
-414 IVPLVQVDTSHDG
+414 IVPLVRVDTSAGG

-437 YDIKNPAAYNIENWF
+437 YDITNPAGYTIENWF

-500 GAAYPFVHS
+500 GAAYPFTHTP
-509 SVSILPGLNGVSEP
+509 VSTLPGLNGISEA

-529 DYVTT
+529 DYITT

-549 KVRAQTALRYV
+549 KVRAQTALLYDR
-560 PYSINGAG
+560 NA
-568 VGSGT
+568 T
-573 TPTEYALRNDPVTG
+573 TAAEFALRNDPVTG
-587 KRKIDPGMFFSDVEK
+587 KRRIDPGMFFSDVEK
-602 TFAGYVQSKIGGD
+602 TLAGYVQSKIGGD

-629 VRTEQTLGGNIAQA
+629 VRTEQTLGGNN
-643 VRLATPYNSNPGHLD
+643 VDTATSVLR
-658 DPENFLL
+658 
-665 TYTPTTKKNSS
+665 YTPTEKKNSS

-732 NPGLKPV
+732 NPALKPV

-752 SADGFLTL
+752 AADGFLTL
-760 AYFHRNIDGYIET
+760 AYFHRNIDGYVET

-781 GRTYIMT
+781 GTTYIMT

-812 PGVFSGL
+812 PGLFSGL
-819 GLQANATFMDGSM
+819 GLQANATFMEGSM

-846 SKWSYN
+846 SKFSYN
-852 VAVLYEKGPISGRLA
+852 LAVLYEKGPISGRLA

-889 DDTAQMDGSL
+889 DDTAQMDASL

-908 LTLEGVNLLDTEF
+908 FTLEGVNLLDTEF

>member
-1 MTTGTQ
+1 MTTGVDM
-7 KPIRSAA
+7 PIRSAA
-14 RLAQRALLISAASAI
+14 RAARRALLISAASAM

-41 AAPQDDQTV
+41 AAGETV
-50 DEVVVTGQRKA
+50 DEVVVTGQRRA
-61 AQSAQQIKKNNDLV
+61 AQSAQQIKKNNALV

-181 AGAQVNAFGHAA
+181 SGAQFNAFGHAA
-193 YSDKVK
+193 YLDKAK
-199 EWNPDFGATA
+199 EWSPDFGATA
-209 SNRWET
+209 SDRWDT
-215 GAGEFGALLGVSFV
+215 NVGEFGALFGVSYV
-229 ERDYHEERAFNTRPE
+229 EREYHEERAFNTRPE
-244 TQTGCPQPPPPA
+244 LQTGCAPPA
-256 APVPPNRTCGQFNA
+256 APNRACGQFNA

-288 PIVGDRK
+288 PIAGNRERK
-295 RQAANFALQWRPDD
+295 AANFALQWRPDD

-327 LDFLVGLPFLGNG
+327 LDFLVALPFLGNG
-340 DISATVFPGTNQM
+340 DITGTVFPGTNQM

-372 HSNTNQFSAGGYKE
+372 HSNTNQFSAGGSKE
-386 LGSFKLST
+386 WGAVKVST
-394 DLSVTNSFFRYE
+394 DLAVTNSFFKYE
-406 NPILDSST
+406 NPIMDAST
-414 IVPLVQVDTSHDG
+414 IVPLVRVDTSANG

-437 YDIKNPAAYNIENWF
+437 YDITNPAAYTNEHWF
-452 DNYGKQTGTS
+452 DHYGKQTGTA

-486 RYADRS
+486 RFADRS

-500 GAAYPFVHS
+500 GAAYPFVHT
-509 SVSILPGLNGVSEP
+509 SVSTLPGLNGVSEK
-523 MADGGP
+523 MAGGGP

-549 KVRAQTALRYV
+549 KVRAQTALLYDRNAT
-560 PYSINGAG
+560 SEAMF
-568 VGSGT
+568 
-573 TPTEYALRNDPVTG
+573 ALRNDPVTG
-587 KRKIDPGMFFSDVEK
+587 KRRIDPGMYFSDVEK
-602 TFAGYVQSKIGGD
+602 TYAGYVQSKIGGD
-615 LGSVPWSGVVGLRL
+615 LGAVPWSGVVGLRL
-629 VRTEQTLGGNIAQA
+629 VRTEQTLGGNNVDTASPIL
-643 VRLATPYNSNPGHLD
+643 V
-658 DPENFLL
+658 
-665 TYTPTTKKNSS
+665 YTPTEEKNSS
-676 VDLLPSANLRFNL
+676 VDLLPSANLRFDL
-689 RPDLVARVSLGRTV
+689 RPDLVGRISVGRTV

-718 TVVSNTTFLSGSGG
+718 TVASNTTFLSGSGG

-752 SADGFLTL
+752 APDGFLTL
-760 AYFHRNIDGYIET
+760 AYFHRDIEGYVET

-781 GRTYIMT
+781 GTTYIMT

-812 PGVFSGL
+812 PGLFSGL
-819 GLQANATFMDGSM
+819 GLQANATFMEGSM

-846 SKWSYN
+846 SKFSYN
-852 VAVLYEKGPISGRLA
+852 LAVLYGKGPTSGRGA
-867 YNWRKHFLD
+867 YNRRTHFLD

-889 DDTAQMDGSL
+889 DDTAQMDASL
-899 SYKVGDKLT
+899 SYKIGDKLT
-908 LTLEGVNLLDTEF
+908 FTLEGVNLLDTEF

-927 KHLYPRDTR
+927 KNLYPRDTR
-936 RYDRQVLIGFRW
+936 RYDRQILVGFRW

>member
-1 MTTGTQ
+1 MTTGAQ

-14 RLAQRALLISAASAI
+14 RLARRALLISAASAM

-50 DEVVVTGQRKA
+50 DVVVVTSQRQA

-169 AIDIRTRRPFDF
+169 SIDIRTRRPFDF
-181 AGAQVNAFGHAA
+181 SGAQFNAFGHTA
-193 YSDKVK
+193 YSDKAEK
-199 EWNPDFGATA
+199 WNPDFGATA

-229 ERDYHEERAFNTRPE
+229 ERDYHEERAFNVRSDDH
-244 TQTGCPQPPPPA
+244 TGSFSP
-256 APVPPNRTCGQFNA
+256 
-270 AHPAPVDDFR
+270 AHPLPPGVTSIN

-288 PIVGDRK
+288 PIAGDRK
-295 RQAANFALQWRPDD
+295 RKAANFALQWRPDD

-327 LDFLVGLPFLGNG
+327 LDFLVGLPWLGDGNL
-340 DISATVFPGTNQM
+340 SATVFPGTNQL

-372 HSNTNQFSAGGYKE
+372 HSNTNQFSGGGYKE
-386 LGSFKLST
+386 LGDFKLST
-394 DLSVTNSFFRYE
+394 DLSVTNSFFKYE
-406 NPILDSST
+406 NPIMDSST

-500 GAAYPFVHS
+500 GAAYPFTHTPVS
-509 SVSILPGLNGVSEP
+509 SLPGLNGLSEP
-523 MADGGP
+523 MAGGGP

-549 KVRAQTALRYV
+549 KVRAQTALLYDR
-560 PYSINGAG
+560 NA
-568 VGSGT
+568 T
-573 TPTEYALRNDPVTG
+573 TAAEFALRNDPVTG
-587 KRKIDPGMFFSDVEK
+587 KRRIDPGMFFSDVEK
-602 TFAGYVQSKIGGD
+602 TLAGYVQSKIGGD

-629 VRTEQTLGGNIAQA
+629 VRTEQTLGGNN
-643 VRLATPYNSNPGHLD
+643 VDTATSVLR
-658 DPENFLL
+658 
-665 TYTPTTKKNSS
+665 YTPTSKKNSS

-689 RPDLVARVSLGRTV
+689 RPDLVGRLSLGRTV

-732 NPGLKPV
+732 NPALKPV

-744 DTSLEWYF
+744 DASLEWYF
-752 SADGFLTL
+752 AADGFLTA
-760 AYFHRNIDGYIET
+760 AYFHRNIDGYVET

-781 GRTYIMT
+781 GTTYIMT

-812 PGVFSGL
+812 PGVLSGL
-819 GLQANATFMDGSM
+819 GLQANATFMEGSM

-846 SKWSYN
+846 SKFSYN
-852 VAVLYEKGPISGRLA
+852 VAVLYEKGPISGRFA

-889 DDTAQMDGSL
+889 DDTAQLDGSL

>member
-1 MTTGTQ
+1 MTTG
-7 KPIRSAA
+7 A
-14 RLAQRALLISAASAI
+14 RNPVRRARGAHKTLLISAASAL
-29 TLLAAAPALAQT
+29 TLLGAAPALAQT
-41 AAPQDDQTV
+41 AAQKDDQTV
-50 DEVVVTGQRKA
+50 DEIVVTGQRQA

-140 LADVPANML
+140 LADIPANML

-169 AIDIRTRRPFDF
+169 AIDVRTRRPFDF
-181 AGAQVNAFGHAA
+181 SGAQFNAFGHAV
-193 YSDKVK
+193 YSDKAK
-199 EWNPDFGATA
+199 DWNPDFGATA

-215 GAGEFGALLGVSFV
+215 GHGEFGALLGVSFM
-229 ERDYHEERAFNTRPE
+229 ERDYHEERAFNVRPDPK
-244 TQTGCPQPPPPA
+244 TLCADGVTKS
-256 APVPPNRTCGQFNA
+256 RTCGSFSA
-270 AHPAPVDDFR
+270 AHPAPQDDVQ

-288 PIVGDRK
+288 PIAGDRK

-327 LDFLVGLPFLGNG
+327 LDFLVGLPWLG
-340 DISATVFPGTNQM
+340 DSPVATVFPGTNQL

-394 DLSVTNSFFRYE
+394 DLSVTNSYFKYE
-406 NPILDSST
+406 NPIMDSST

-437 YDIKNPAAYNIENWF
+437 YDITNPSAYTIENWF
-452 DNYGKQTGTS
+452 DNYGKQTGGS

-500 GAAYPFVHS
+500 GAAYPFSHT
-509 SVSILPGLNGVSEP
+509 SVSTLPGLNGLSEA

-529 DYVTT
+529 DYITT
-534 QWYTPSASYLLNNTD
+534 QWYTPSASYLLSNTD
-549 KVRAQTALRYV
+549 KVRAQTALRYN
-560 PYSINGAG
+560 PYVIDPITH

-573 TPTEYALRNDPVTG
+573 TPTEFNLRNDPVTG
-587 KRKIDPGMFFSDVEK
+587 KRRIDPGMYFSDVEK
-602 TFAGYVQSKIGGD
+602 TYAGYVQAKIGGD
-615 LGSVPWSGVVGLRL
+615 MGATPWSGVVGLRL

-665 TYTPTTKKNSS
+665 TYTPTTQKNSS
-676 VDLLPSANLRFNL
+676 VDLLPSANFRFDL
-689 RPDLVARVSLGRTV
+689 RPDLVARLSLGRTV

-718 TVVSNTTFLSGSGG
+718 TIVSNTTFLSGSGG
-732 NPGLKPV
+732 NPNLKPV

-744 DTSLEWYF
+744 DASLEWYF
-752 SADGFLTL
+752 APDGFLTA
-760 AYFHRNIDGYIET
+760 AYFHRNIDGYVET
-773 TSANEVIN
+773 TSANETIN

-812 PGVFSGL
+812 PGVFGGL
-819 GLQANATFMDGSM
+819 GLQANVTFMDGSM
-832 KNAVTGVKTEFRGL
+832 ENGVTGVKTDFRGL

-852 VAVLYEKGPISGRLA
+852 VAVLYEKGPLSGRLA
-867 YNWRKHFLD
+867 YNWRQHFLD

-889 DDTAQMDGSL
+889 DDTAQLDGSL
-899 SYKVGDKLT
+899 SYKIGDKIT

-936 RYDRQVLIGFRW
+936 RYDRQVLLGFRW

>member
-1 MTTGTQ
+1 MTNGVNM
-7 KPIRSAA
+7 PIRSAA
-14 RLAQRALLISAASAI
+14 RAARRALLISAASAM

-41 AAPQDDQTV
+41 AATKDDETV
-50 DEVVVTGQRKA
+50 AEIVVTGQRQA

-181 AGAQVNAFGHAA
+181 SGAQFNAFGHAA
-193 YSDKVK
+193 YSDKAK

-209 SNRWET
+209 SNRWDT
-215 GAGEFGALLGVSFV
+215 NVGEFGALVGVSFV
-229 ERDYHEERAFNTRPE
+229 DRDFHEERAFNVRSDDH
-244 TQTGCPQPPPPA
+244 TGSFGP
-256 APVPPNRTCGQFNA
+256 
-270 AHPAPVDDFR
+270 AHPLPPGITSIN

-288 PIVGDRK
+288 PIAGERK
-295 RQAANFALQWRPDD
+295 RRAANFSLQWRPDD

-315 EGFVTDYKNVFE
+315 EGFGTDYKNVFE
-327 LDFLVGLPFLGNG
+327 LDFLVGLPWLGDGNL
-340 DISATVFPGTNQM
+340 SATVFPGTNQL

-386 LGSFKLST
+386 WGSFKAST
-394 DLSVTNSFFRYE
+394 DLSVTNSFFKYE

-427 TAQLNYNSPG
+427 TAQLNYLSSG

-452 DNYGKQTGTS
+452 DNYGKQTGNS

-500 GAAYPFVHS
+500 GAAYPFTHTPVS
-509 SVSILPGLNGVSEP
+509 SLAGLNGLSEP

-529 DYVTT
+529 DYITT

-549 KVRAQTALRYV
+549 KVRAQTALLYDRNATSAAV
-560 PYSINGAG
+560 F
-568 VGSGT
+568 
-573 TPTEYALRNDPVTG
+573 ALRNDPVTG
-587 KRKIDPGMFFSDVEK
+587 KRRIDPGMFFSDVEK
-602 TFAGYVQSKIGGD
+602 TYAGYVQSKIGGD
-615 LGSVPWSGVVGLRL
+615 MGSVPWSGVVGLRL
-629 VRTEQTLGGNIAQA
+629 VRTEQTLGGNN
-643 VRLATPYNSNPGHLD
+643 VDTATSVLV
-658 DPENFLL
+658 
-665 TYTPTTKKNSS
+665 YTPTEKKNSS

-689 RPDLVARVSLGRTV
+689 RPDLVARLSLGRTV

-718 TVVSNTTFLSGSGG
+718 TVASNTTFLSGSGG
-732 NPGLKPV
+732 NPNLKPV

-744 DTSLEWYF
+744 DASLEWYF
-752 SADGFLTL
+752 AADGFLTA
-760 AYFHRNIDGYIET
+760 AYFHRNIDGYVET

-781 GRTYIMT
+781 GTTYIMT

-798 DGVELGYQQFYDFL
+798 DGLELGYQQFYDFL

-819 GLQANATFMDGSM
+819 GLQANVTLMDGSM
-832 KNAVTGVKTEFRGL
+832 KNGVTGVKTDFRGL

-852 VAVLYEKGPISGRLA
+852 VAVLYEKGPLSGRLA
-867 YNWRKHFLD
+867 YNWRQHFLD

>member
-1 MTTGTQ
+1 MTTGAQ

-50 DEVVVTGQRKA
+50 DEVVVTGQRQA

-169 AIDIRTRRPFDF
+169 SIDIRTRRPFDF
-181 AGAQVNAFGHAA
+181 SGAQFNAFGHAA
-193 YSDKVK
+193 YSDKAK
-199 EWNPDFGATA
+199 KWNPDFGATA
-209 SNRWET
+209 SDRWDT
-215 GAGEFGALLGVSFV
+215 SVGEFGALIGVSFV
-229 ERDYHEERAFNTRPE
+229 ERDYHEERAFNVRSDDH
-244 TQTGCPQPPPPA
+244 TGSFSP
-256 APVPPNRTCGQFNA
+256 
-270 AHPAPVDDFR
+270 AHPLPAGITSIN

-288 PIVGDRK
+288 PIAGDRK

-327 LDFLVGLPFLGNG
+327 LDFLVGLPWLGDGNL
-340 DISATVFPGTNQM
+340 SATVFPGTNQL

-386 LGSFKLST
+386 WGDVKVST
-394 DLSVTNSFFRYE
+394 DLSVTNSFFKYE
-406 NPILDSST
+406 NPIMDAST
-414 IVPLVQVDTSHDG
+414 IVPLVRVDTSANG

-437 YDIKNPAAYNIENWF
+437 YDITNPAAYNIENWF

-462 VDWRADVVYTA
+462 VDWRADIVYTA

-500 GAAYPFVHS
+500 GAAYPFTHT
-509 SVSILPGLNGVSEP
+509 SVSSLPGLNGVSEP

-529 DYVTT
+529 DYITT

-549 KVRAQTALRYV
+549 KVRAQTALLYDRNV
-560 PYSINGAG
+560 TSAA
-568 VGSGT
+568 
-573 TPTEYALRNDPVTG
+573 EFALRNDPVTG
-587 KRKIDPGMFFSDVEK
+587 KRRIDPGMFFSDIEK
-602 TFAGYVQSKIGGD
+602 TYAGYVQSKIGGD

-629 VRTEQTLGGNIAQA
+629 VRTEQTLGGNN
-643 VRLATPYNSNPGHLD
+643 VDTATA
-658 DPENFLL
+658 LL
-665 TYTPTTKKNSS
+665 RYTPTSKKNSS

-689 RPDLVARVSLGRTV
+689 RPDLVARLSLGRTV

-732 NPGLKPV
+732 NPALKPV

-752 SADGFLTL
+752 SADGFLTA
-760 AYFHRNIDGYIET
+760 AYFHRNIDGYVET

-781 GRTYIMT
+781 GTTYIMT

-812 PGVFSGL
+812 PGLLNGL
-819 GLQANATFMDGSM
+819 GLQANATFMEGSM

-846 SKWSYN
+846 SKFSYN
-852 VAVLYEKGPISGRLA
+852 VAVLYEKGPISGRVA

-889 DDTAQMDGSL
+889 DDTAQMDASL

-908 LTLEGVNLLDTEF
+908 FTLEGVNLLDTEF

-936 RYDRQVLIGFRW
+936 RYDRQVLLGFRW

>member
-1 MTTGTQ
+1 MIMTTGARN
-7 KPIRSAA
+7 PVRRARSAHKT
-14 RLAQRALLISAASAI
+14 LLISAASAL
-29 TLLAAAPALAQT
+29 TLLGAAPALAQT
-41 AAPQDDQTV
+41 AAQKDDQTV
-50 DEVVVTGQRKA
+50 DEIVVTGQRQA

-140 LADVPANML
+140 LADIPANML

-169 AIDIRTRRPFDF
+169 AIDVRTRRPFDF
-181 AGAQVNAFGHAA
+181 SGAQFNAFGHAV
-193 YSDKVK
+193 YSDKAEK
-199 EWNPDFGATA
+199 WNPDFGATA

-215 GAGEFGALLGVSFV
+215 GAGEFGALIGVSFM
-229 ERDYHEERAFNTRPE
+229 ERDYHEERAFNVRPDPK
-244 TQTGCPQPPPPA
+244 TDCGNGTKS
-256 APVPPNRTCGQFNA
+256 RTCGSFNA
-270 AHPAPVDDFR
+270 AHPAPQDDVQ

-288 PIVGDRK
+288 PIAGDRK

-327 LDFLVGLPFLGNG
+327 LDFLVGLPWLGDGNL
-340 DISATVFPGTNQM
+340 SATVFPGTNQL

-394 DLSVTNSFFRYE
+394 DLSVTNSYFTYE
-406 NPILDSST
+406 NPIMDTST

-437 YDIKNPAAYNIENWF
+437 YDITNPSAYTIENWF
-452 DNYGKQTGTS
+452 DNYGKQTGGS

-500 GAAYPFVHS
+500 GAAYPFTHT
-509 SVSILPGLNGVSEP
+509 SVSTLPGLNGVSEP
-523 MADGGP
+523 MAGGGP
-529 DYVTT
+529 DYITT
-534 QWYTPSASYLLNNTD
+534 QWYTPSASYLLSNTD
-549 KVRAQTALRYV
+549 KVRAQTALLYDRNV
-560 PYSINGAG
+560 TSAA
-568 VGSGT
+568 
-573 TPTEYALRNDPVTG
+573 EFALRNDPVTG
-587 KRKIDPGMFFSDVEK
+587 KRRIDPGMYFSDVEK
-602 TFAGYVQSKIGGD
+602 TYAGYVQSKIGGD
-615 LGSVPWSGVVGLRL
+615 MGSVPWSGVVGLRL
-629 VRTEQTLGGNIAQA
+629 VRTEQTLGGNN
-643 VRLATPYNSNPGHLD
+643 VDTATSILR
-658 DPENFLL
+658 
-665 TYTPTTKKNSS
+665 YTPTTKKNSS
-676 VDLLPSANLRFNL
+676 VDLLPSANLRFDV
-689 RPDLVARVSLGRTV
+689 RPDLVARLSVGRTV

-718 TVVSNTTFLSGSGG
+718 TVASNTTFLSGSGG
-732 NPGLKPV
+732 NPNLKPV

-752 SADGFLTL
+752 APDGFLTV
-760 AYFHRNIDGYIET
+760 AYFHRNIDGYVET

-781 GRTYIMT
+781 GTTYIMT

-798 DGVELGYQQFYDFL
+798 DGVEVGYQQFYDFL
-812 PGVFSGL
+812 PGPLSGL
-819 GLQANATFMDGSM
+819 GLQANLTFMDGSM
-832 KNAVTGVKTEFRGL
+832 ENGVTGVKTDFRGL

-867 YNWRKHFLD
+867 YNWRQHFLD

-889 DDTAQMDGSL
+889 DDTAQLDGSL
-899 SYKVGDKLT
+899 SYKIGDKIT

-936 RYDRQVLIGFRW
+936 RYDRQVLLGFRW

>member
-1 MTTGTQ
+1 MTNG
-7 KPIRSAA
+7 A
-14 RLAQRALLISAASAI
+14 RNPVRRAHGAHKILLISAASAL
-29 TLLAAAPALAQT
+29 TLLGASPALAQN
-41 AAPQDDQTV
+41 AATKDDQTV
-50 DEVVVTGQRKA
+50 DEIVVTGQRQA

-140 LADVPANML
+140 LADIPANML

-169 AIDIRTRRPFDF
+169 AIDVRTRRPFDF
-181 AGAQVNAFGHAA
+181 SGAQFNAFGHAV
-193 YSDKVK
+193 YSDKAK
-199 EWNPDFGATA
+199 KWNPDFGATA
-209 SNRWET
+209 SDRWDT
-215 GAGEFGALLGVSFV
+215 SAGEFGALIGVSFM
-229 ERDYHEERAFNTRPE
+229 ERDYHEERAFNVRSDDH
-244 TQTGCPQPPPPA
+244 TGSFSP
-256 APVPPNRTCGQFNA
+256 
-270 AHPAPVDDFR
+270 AHPLPPGITSIN

-288 PIVGDRK
+288 PIAGDRK

-327 LDFLVGLPFLGNG
+327 LDFLVGLPWLGDGNL
-340 DISATVFPGTNQM
+340 SATVFPGTNQL

-394 DLSVTNSFFRYE
+394 DLSVTNSFFKYE

-452 DNYGKQTGTS
+452 DNYGKQTGGS

-500 GAAYPFVHS
+500 GAAYPFTHTPVS
-509 SVSILPGLNGVSEP
+509 SLPGLNGLSEP

-529 DYVTT
+529 DYITT

-549 KVRAQTALRYV
+549 KVRAQTALLYDH
-560 PYSINGAG
+560 NA
-568 VGSGT
+568 T
-573 TPTEYALRNDPVTG
+573 TAAEFALRNDPVTG
-587 KRKIDPGMFFSDVEK
+587 KRRIDPGMYFSDVEK
-602 TFAGYVQSKIGGD
+602 TYAGYVQSKIGGD
-615 LGSVPWSGVVGLRL
+615 LGAIPWSGVVGLRL
-629 VRTEQTLGGNIAQA
+629 VRTEQTLGGNN
-643 VRLATPYNSNPGHLD
+643 VDTATSVLR
-658 DPENFLL
+658 
-665 TYTPTTKKNSS
+665 YTPTTKKNSS

-689 RPDLVARVSLGRTV
+689 RPDLIARVSVGRTV

-718 TVVSNTTFLSGSGG
+718 TVASNTTFLSGSGG
-732 NPGLKPV
+732 NPNLEPV

-752 SADGFLTL
+752 AADGFLTA
-760 AYFHRNIDGYIET
+760 AYFHRNIDGYVET

-781 GRTYIMT
+781 GTTYIMT

-798 DGVELGYQQFYDFL
+798 DGVEVGYQQFYDFL
-812 PGVFSGL
+812 PGLLGGL
-819 GLQANATFMDGSM
+819 GAQANVTFMDGSM
-832 KNAVTGVKTEFRGL
+832 KNGVTGVKTDFRGL

-867 YNWRKHFLD
+867 YNWRQHFLD

-889 DDTAQMDGSL
+889 DNTAQMDGSL

-908 LTLEGVNLLDTEF
+908 FTLEGVNLLDTEF

-936 RYDRQVLIGFRW
+936 RYDRQVLLGFRW

>member
-1 MTTGTQ
+1 MTTGAQ
-7 KPIRSAA
+7 MPFRSAA
-14 RLAQRALLISAASAI
+14 RAARRALLISAASAMA
-29 TLLAAAPALAQT
+29 LLAAAPALAQT
-41 AAPQDDQTV
+41 TATKDDQTV
-50 DEVVVTGQRKA
+50 EEIVVTGQRQA

-181 AGAQVNAFGHAA
+181 SGAQFNAFGHGV
-193 YSDKVK
+193 YSDKAK
-199 EWNPDFGATA
+199 AWNPDFGATA

-215 GAGEFGALLGVSFV
+215 SAGEFGALLGVSFM
-229 ERDYHEERAFNTRPE
+229 ERDYHEERAFNVRPDPK
-244 TQTGCPQPPPPA
+244 TLCADNVTKS
-256 APVPPNRTCGQFNA
+256 RTCGSFNA
-270 AHPAPVDDFR
+270 AHPAPQDDVQ

-288 PIVGDRK
+288 PIAGDRK
-295 RQAANFALQWRPDD
+295 RKAANFALQWRPDD
-309 TSELYF
+309 TSELYL

-327 LDFLVGLPFLGNG
+327 LDFLVGLPWLGDGNL
-340 DISATVFPGTNQM
+340 SATVFPGTNQL

-406 NPILDSST
+406 NPIMDTST

-437 YDIKNPAAYNIENWF
+437 YDITNPAAYTIENWF

-500 GAAYPFVHS
+500 GAAYPFTHT
-509 SVSILPGLNGVSEP
+509 SVSTLPGLNGVSEK
-523 MADGGP
+523 MAGGGP

-549 KVRAQTALRYV
+549 KVRAQTALLYDR
-560 PYSINGAG
+560 GAT
-568 VGSGT
+568 SAAT
-573 TPTEYALRNDPVTG
+573 FALRNDPVTG

-602 TFAGYVQSKIGGD
+602 TYAGYVQTKIGGD
-615 LGSVPWSGVVGLRL
+615 MGAVPWSGVVGLRL
-629 VRTEQTLGGNIAQA
+629 VRTEQTLGGNS
-643 VRLATPYNSNPGHLD
+643 VATD
-658 DPENFLL
+658 TFI
-665 TYTPTTKKNSS
+665 YTPTTKKNSS
-676 VDLLPSANLRFNL
+676 VDLLPSANLRFNI
-689 RPDLVARVSLGRTV
+689 RPDLVARLSLGRTV
-703 TRPDFAQLNPGVSLS
+703 TRPDFAQLNPGISLS
-718 TVVSNTTFLSGSGG
+718 TIVSNTTARTGSGG
-732 NPGLKPV
+732 NPNLQPV

-752 SADGFLTL
+752 AADGFLTV

-773 TSANEVIN
+773 TQATETIN
-781 GRTYIMT
+781 GLDYTMT

-812 PGVFSGL
+812 PGLLGGL

-867 YNWRKHFLD
+867 YNWRQHFLD

-889 DDTAQMDGSL
+889 DNTAQMDGSI

-936 RYDRQVLIGFRW
+936 RYDRQVLVGFRW

>member
-1 MTTGTQ
+1 MTNGVDM
-7 KPIRSAA
+7 PIRSAA
-14 RLAQRALLISAASAI
+14 RAARRALLISAASAM

-41 AAPQDDQTV
+41 AATKDDQTV
-50 DEVVVTGQRKA
+50 EEVVVTGQRQA

-156 SAAADQIEGGIAG
+156 SASADQIEGGIAG
-169 AIDIRTRRPFDF
+169 SIDIRTRRPFDF
-181 AGAQVNAFGHAA
+181 SGAQFNAFGHAV
-193 YSDKVK
+193 YSDKAK
-199 EWNPDFGATA
+199 DWNPDFGATA
-209 SNRWET
+209 SNRWDT
-215 GAGEFGALLGVSFV
+215 NIGEFGALIGVSFM
-229 ERDYHEERAFNTRPE
+229 ERDYHEERAFNVRSDDH
-244 TQTGCPQPPPPA
+244 TGS
-256 APVPPNRTCGQFNA
+256 FSS
-270 AHPAPVDDFR
+270 AHPLPAGVTSIN

-288 PIVGDRK
+288 PIAGDRK

-327 LDFLVGLPFLGNG
+327 LDFLVGLPWLGDGNL
-340 DISATVFPGTNQM
+340 SATVFPGTNQL

-372 HSNTNQFSAGGYKE
+372 HSNTNQFSGGGYKE
-386 LGSFKLST
+386 WGAVKVST
-394 DLSVTNSFFRYE
+394 DLSVTNSFFKYE
-406 NPILDSST
+406 NPIMDSST

-437 YDIKNPAAYNIENWF
+437 YDITNPAAYTIENWF
-452 DNYGKQTGTS
+452 DNYGKQTGAS
-462 VDWRADVVYTA
+462 VDWRGDVVYTA

-481 ISAGV
+481 ISAGL

-500 GAAYPFVHS
+500 GAAYPFTHT
-509 SVSILPGLNGVSEP
+509 SVSTLPGLNGVSEP

-529 DYVTT
+529 DYITT

-549 KVRAQTALRYV
+549 KVRAQTALLYDR
-560 PYSINGAG
+560 GA
-568 VGSGT
+568 T
-573 TPTEYALRNDPVTG
+573 TAAEFALRNDPVTG
-587 KRKIDPGMFFSDVEK
+587 KRRIDPGMFFSDVEK
-602 TFAGYVQSKIGGD
+602 TYAGYVQTKIGGD

-629 VRTEQTLGGNIAQA
+629 VRTEQTLGGNN
-643 VRLATPYNSNPGHLD
+643 VDTATSVLR
-658 DPENFLL
+658 
-665 TYTPTTKKNSS
+665 YTPTEKKNSS

-732 NPGLKPV
+732 NPNLKPV

-752 SADGFLTL
+752 SADGFLTA
-760 AYFHRNIDGYIET
+760 AYFHRNIDGYVET

-781 GRTYIMT
+781 GTTYIMT

-798 DGVELGYQQFYDFL
+798 DGIELGYQQFYDFL
-812 PGVFSGL
+812 PGLFSGL
-819 GLQANATFMDGSM
+819 GLQANFTFMDGSM
-832 KNAVTGVKTEFRGL
+832 KNAVTGVKTDFRGL
-846 SKWSYN
+846 SKYSYN
-852 VAVLYEKGPISGRLA
+852 LAVLYEKGPISGRLA
-867 YNWRKHFLD
+867 YNWRQHFLD

-889 DDTAQMDGSL
+889 DDTAQMDASI

-908 LTLEGVNLLDTEF
+908 FTLEGVNLLDTEF

-936 RYDRQVLIGFRW
+936 RYDRQVLLGFRW

>member
-1 MTTGTQ
+1 MTTGAQ

-50 DEVVVTGQRKA
+50 DEVVVTGQRQA

-169 AIDIRTRRPFDF
+169 SIDIRTRRPFDF
-181 AGAQVNAFGHAA
+181 SGAQVNAFGHAA
-193 YSDKVK
+193 YSDKAK
-199 EWNPDFGATA
+199 KWNPDFGATA

-229 ERDYHEERAFNTRPE
+229 ERDYHEERAFNVRSDDH
-244 TQTGCPQPPPPA
+244 TGSFSP
-256 APVPPNRTCGQFNA
+256 
-270 AHPAPVDDFR
+270 AHPLPAGITSIN

-288 PIVGDRK
+288 PIAGDRK
-295 RQAANFALQWRPDD
+295 RKAANFALQWRPDD

-327 LDFLVGLPFLGNG
+327 LDFLVGLPWLGDGNL
-340 DISATVFPGTNQM
+340 SATVFPGTNQL

-386 LGSFKLST
+386 WGDVKVST
-394 DLSVTNSFFRYE
+394 DLSVTNSFFKYE
-406 NPILDSST
+406 NPIMDAST
-414 IVPLVQVDTSHDG
+414 IVPLVRVDTSAGG

-437 YDIKNPAAYNIENWF
+437 YDITNPAGYTIENWF

-500 GAAYPFVHS
+500 GAAYPFTHT
-509 SVSILPGLNGVSEP
+509 SVSTLPGLNGISEA

-529 DYVTT
+529 DYITT

-549 KVRAQTALRYV
+549 KVRAQTALLYDR
-560 PYSINGAG
+560 NA
-568 VGSGT
+568 T
-573 TPTEYALRNDPVTG
+573 TAAEFALRNDPVTG
-587 KRKIDPGMFFSDVEK
+587 KRRIDPGMFFSDVEK

-629 VRTEQTLGGNIAQA
+629 VRTEQTLGGNN
-643 VRLATPYNSNPGHLD
+643 VDTATSVLR
-658 DPENFLL
+658 
-665 TYTPTTKKNSS
+665 YTPTEKKNSS

-732 NPGLKPV
+732 NPALKPV

-752 SADGFLTL
+752 AADGFLTL
-760 AYFHRNIDGYIET
+760 AYFHRNIDGYVET

-781 GRTYIMT
+781 GTTYIMT

-889 DDTAQMDGSL
+889 DDTAQMDASL

-908 LTLEGVNLLDTEF
+908 FTLEGVNLLDTEF

>member
-1 MTTGTQ
+1 MIMTTG
-7 KPIRSAA
+7 A
-14 RLAQRALLISAASAI
+14 RNPVRRAHGAHRTLLISAASAL
-29 TLLAAAPALAQT
+29 TLLGAAPALAQT
-41 AAPQDDQTV
+41 AAQKDDQTV
-50 DEVVVTGQRKA
+50 DEIVVTGQRQA

-140 LADVPANML
+140 LADIPANML

-169 AIDIRTRRPFDF
+169 AIDVRTRRPFDF
-181 AGAQVNAFGHAA
+181 SGAQFNAFGHAV
-193 YSDKVK
+193 YSDKAK

-215 GAGEFGALLGVSFV
+215 GAGEFGALLGVSFM
-229 ERDYHEERAFNTRPE
+229 ERDYHEERAFNVRPDPK
-244 TQTGCPQPPPPA
+244 TDCGNGA
-256 APVPPNRTCGQFNA
+256 KSKTCGSFNA
-270 AHPAPVDDFR
+270 AHPAPQDDVQ

-288 PIVGDRK
+288 PIAGDRK

-327 LDFLVGLPFLGNG
+327 LDFLVGLPWLGDGNL
-340 DISATVFPGTNQM
+340 SATVFPGTNQL

-372 HSNTNQFSAGGYKE
+372 HSNTNQFSAGGYKRI
-386 LGSFKLST
+386 GDFKLST
-394 DLSVTNSFFRYE
+394 DLSVTNSFFKYE
-406 NPILDSST
+406 NPIMDSST

-452 DNYGKQTGTS
+452 DNYGKQTGGS

-500 GAAYPFVHS
+500 GAAYPFTHT
-509 SVSILPGLNGVSEP
+509 SVSTLPGLNGVSEP
-523 MADGGP
+523 MAGGGP
-529 DYVTT
+529 DYITT

-549 KVRAQTALRYV
+549 KVRAQTALLYDH
-560 PYSINGAG
+560 NA
-568 VGSGT
+568 T
-573 TPTEYALRNDPVTG
+573 TAAEFALRNDPVTG
-587 KRKIDPGMFFSDVEK
+587 KRRIDPGMYFSDVEK
-602 TFAGYVQSKIGGD
+602 TYAGYVQSKIGGD
-615 LGSVPWSGVVGLRL
+615 MGSVPWSGVVGLRL
-629 VRTEQTLGGNIAQA
+629 VRTEQTLGGNN
-643 VRLATPYNSNPGHLD
+643 VDTATSVLK
-658 DPENFLL
+658 
-665 TYTPTTKKNSS
+665 YTPTTKKNSS
-676 VDLLPSANLRFNL
+676 VDLLPSANLRFDI
-689 RPDLVARVSLGRTV
+689 RPDLVARLSLGRTV

-732 NPGLKPV
+732 NPNLKPV

-752 SADGFLTL
+752 APDGFLTV
-760 AYFHRNIDGYIET
+760 AYFHRNIDGYVET

-781 GRTYIMT
+781 GTTYIMT

-798 DGVELGYQQFYDFL
+798 DGVEVGYQQFYDFL
-812 PGVFSGL
+812 PGPLGGL
-819 GLQANATFMDGSM
+819 GLQANVTFMDGSM
-832 KNAVTGVKTEFRGL
+832 KNGVTGVKTDFRGL

-852 VAVLYEKGPISGRLA
+852 VAVLYEKGPLSGRLA
-867 YNWRKHFLD
+867 YNWRQHFLD

-889 DDTAQMDGSL
+889 DDTAQLDGSL
-899 SYKVGDKLT
+899 SYKIGDKIT

-936 RYDRQVLIGFRW
+936 RYDRQVLLGFRW

>member
-1 MTTGTQ
+1 MTTGARN
-7 KPIRSAA
+7 PVRRARSAHKT
-14 RLAQRALLISAASAI
+14 LLISAASAL
-29 TLLAAAPALAQT
+29 TLLGAAPALAQT
-41 AAPQDDQTV
+41 AAQKDDQTV
-50 DEVVVTGQRKA
+50 DEIVVTGQRQA

-140 LADVPANML
+140 LADIPANML

-169 AIDIRTRRPFDF
+169 AIDVRTRRPFDF
-181 AGAQVNAFGHAA
+181 SGAQFNAFGHAV
-193 YSDKVK
+193 YSDKAEK
-199 EWNPDFGATA
+199 WNPDFGATA
-209 SNRWET
+209 SDRWET
-215 GAGEFGALLGVSFV
+215 GAGEFGALIGVSFM
-229 ERDYHEERAFNTRPE
+229 ERDYHEERAFNVRPDPK
-244 TQTGCPQPPPPA
+244 TDCGNGTKS
-256 APVPPNRTCGQFNA
+256 RTCGSFNA
-270 AHPAPVDDFR
+270 AHPAPQDDVQ

-288 PIVGDRK
+288 PIAGDRK

-327 LDFLVGLPFLGNG
+327 LDFLVGLPWLGDGNL
-340 DISATVFPGTNQM
+340 SATVFPGTNQL

-394 DLSVTNSFFRYE
+394 DLSVTNSYFTYE
-406 NPILDSST
+406 NPIMDTST

-437 YDIKNPAAYNIENWF
+437 YDITNPSAYTIENWF
-452 DNYGKQTGTS
+452 DNYGKQTGGS

-500 GAAYPFVHS
+500 GAAYPFTHT
-509 SVSILPGLNGVSEP
+509 SVSTLPGLNGVSEP
-523 MADGGP
+523 MAGGGP
-529 DYVTT
+529 GYITT
-534 QWYTPSASYLLNNTD
+534 QWYTPSASYLLSNTD
-549 KVRAQTALRYV
+549 KVRVQTALLYDRNV
-560 PYSINGAG
+560 TSAA
-568 VGSGT
+568 
-573 TPTEYALRNDPVTG
+573 EFALRNDPVTG
-587 KRKIDPGMFFSDVEK
+587 KRRIDPGMYFSDVEK
-602 TFAGYVQSKIGGD
+602 TYAGYVQSKIGGD
-615 LGSVPWSGVVGLRL
+615 MGSVPWSGVVGLRL
-629 VRTEQTLGGNIAQA
+629 VRTEQTLGGNN
-643 VRLATPYNSNPGHLD
+643 VDTATSILR
-658 DPENFLL
+658 
-665 TYTPTTKKNSS
+665 YTPTTKKNSS
-676 VDLLPSANLRFNL
+676 VDLLPSANLRFDV
-689 RPDLVARVSLGRTV
+689 RPDLVARLSVGRTV

-718 TVVSNTTFLSGSGG
+718 TVASNTTFLSGSGG
-732 NPGLKPV
+732 NPNLKPV

-752 SADGFLTL
+752 APDGFLTV
-760 AYFHRNIDGYIET
+760 AYFHRNIDGYVET

-781 GRTYIMT
+781 GTTYIMT

-798 DGVELGYQQFYDFL
+798 DGVEVGYQQFYDFL
-812 PGVFSGL
+812 PGPLSGL
-819 GLQANATFMDGSM
+819 GLQANLTFMDGSM
-832 KNAVTGVKTEFRGL
+832 ENGVTGVKTDFRGL

-867 YNWRKHFLD
+867 YNWRQHFLD

-889 DDTAQMDGSL
+889 DDTAQLDGSL
-899 SYKVGDKLT
+899 SYKIGDKIT

-936 RYDRQVLIGFRW
+936 RYDRQVLLGFRW

>member
-1 MTTGTQ
+1 MTTGIH
-7 KPIRSAA
+7 KPTKVASRDAYK
-14 RLAQRALLISAASAI
+14 ALLISAASAM
-29 TLLAAAPALAQT
+29 TLLIVAPALAQT
-41 AAPQDDQTV
+41 AAPANGTETV
-50 DEVVVTGQRKA
+50 EEVVVTGQRKA

-156 SAAADQIEGGIAG
+156 SAGPDQIEGGIAG
-169 AIDIRTRRPFDF
+169 SIDIRTRRPFDF
-181 AGAQVNAFGHAA
+181 AGAQFNAFGHAD
-193 YSDKVK
+193 YTDKAK

-209 SNRWET
+209 SNRWDT
-215 GAGEFGALLGVSFV
+215 AAGEFGALVGVSFN
-229 ERDYHEERAFNTRPE
+229 ERNYHEERAFNVRSDDH
-244 TQTGCPQPPPPA
+244 TGSFSP
-256 APVPPNRTCGQFNA
+256 
-270 AHPAPVDDFR
+270 AHPLPAGITSIN

-288 PIVGDRK
+288 PIAGDRK
-295 RQAANFALQWRPDD
+295 RKAANFALQWRPDD
-309 TSELYF
+309 DTELYF
-315 EGFVTDYKNVFE
+315 EGFDTDYKNKFE
-327 LDFLVGLPFLGNG
+327 LDFLVGLPWLGDGNV
-340 DISATVFPGTNQM
+340 SATVFPGTNQL

-372 HSNTNQFSAGGYKE
+372 HSNTNQFSVGGSRR
-386 LGSFKLST
+386 LGDFKVST
-394 DLSVTNSFFRYE
+394 DLSVTNSFFKYE
-406 NPILDSST
+406 NPIMDSST

-427 TAQLNYNSPG
+427 TAQLNYNSTG

-452 DNYGKQTGTS
+452 DNYGKQTGHS
-462 VDWRADVVYTA
+462 IDWRADMVYTA
-473 PSDEFIRE
+473 PDDGLVRE
-481 ISAGV
+481 ISAGI

-500 GAAYPFVHS
+500 GAAYPFIHS
-509 SVSILPGLNGVSEP
+509 SVNSLPGLNGVSEP
-523 MADGGP
+523 MAGGGP
-529 DYVTT
+529 DYITT

-549 KVRAQTALRYV
+549 KVRAATALRYDRNLT
-560 PYSINGAG
+560 SAA
-568 VGSGT
+568 
-573 TPTEYALRNDPVTG
+573 EFALRNDPVTG

-602 TFAGYVQSKIGGD
+602 TTAGYVQSKIGGD
-615 LGSVPWSGVVGLRL
+615 VGSVPWSGVIGLRL
-629 VRTEQTLGGNIAQA
+629 VRTDQTLGGNNVDTASSI
-643 VRLATPYNSNPGHLD
+643 LAYS
-658 DPENFLL
+658 
-665 TYTPTTKKNSS
+665 PTTKKNSS
-676 VDLLPSANLRFNL
+676 VDLLPSANIKFNL
-689 RPDLVARVSLGRTV
+689 RPDLVARVSVGRTV

-732 NPGLKPV
+732 NPTLKPV
-739 TSDSL
+739 KSDSI

-752 SADGFLTL
+752 AADGFITA

-781 GRTYIMT
+781 GTTYIMT
-788 RPSNSGKDKL
+788 RPSNSGSDKL
-798 DGVELGYQQFYDFL
+798 QGVELGYQQFYDFL

-819 GLQANATFMDGSM
+819 GVQANVTIMDGSM
-832 KNAVTGVKTEFRGL
+832 ENAVTGVKTDFRGL
-846 SKWSYN
+846 SKFSYN
-852 VAVLYEKGPISGRLA
+852 LAALYERGPISGRIA
-867 YNWRKHFLD
+867 YNWRQHFLD

-889 DDTAQMDGSL
+889 DDTAQMDASL
-899 SYKVGDKLT
+899 SYKVGANFT

-936 RYDRQVLIGFRW
+936 RYDREILIGFRW

>member
-1 MTTGTQ
+1 MTTGVDM
-7 KPIRSAA
+7 PIRSAA
-14 RLAQRALLISAASAI
+14 RAARRALLISAASAM

-50 DEVVVTGQRKA
+50 DEVVVTGQRQA

-181 AGAQVNAFGHAA
+181 SGAQFNAFGHAA
-193 YSDKVK
+193 YSDKAK
-199 EWNPDFGATA
+199 KWNPDFGATA

-215 GAGEFGALLGVSFV
+215 NAGEFGALIGVSFV
-229 ERDYHEERAFNTRPE
+229 ERDYHEERAFNVRSDDH
-244 TQTGCPQPPPPA
+244 TGSFSP
-256 APVPPNRTCGQFNA
+256 
-270 AHPAPVDDFR
+270 AHPLPAGVTSIN

-288 PIVGDRK
+288 PIAGDRK

-327 LDFLVGLPFLGNG
+327 LDFLVGLPWLGDGNL
-340 DISATVFPGTNQM
+340 SATVFPGTNQL

-372 HSNTNQFSAGGYKE
+372 HSNTNQFSGGGYKE
-386 LGSFKLST
+386 WGDVKVST
-394 DLSVTNSFFRYE
+394 DLSVTNSFFKYE
-406 NPILDSST
+406 NPIMDAST
-414 IVPLVQVDTSHDG
+414 IVPLVRVDTSANG

-452 DNYGKQTGTS
+452 DNYGKQTGAS

-500 GAAYPFVHS
+500 GAAYPFTHTPVS
-509 SVSILPGLNGVSEP
+509 SLPGLNGVSEK
-523 MADGGP
+523 MASGGP
-529 DYVTT
+529 DYITT

-549 KVRAQTALRYV
+549 KVRAQTALLYDRNV
-560 PYSINGAG
+560 TSAA
-568 VGSGT
+568 
-573 TPTEYALRNDPVTG
+573 EFALRNDPVTG
-587 KRKIDPGMFFSDVEK
+587 KRRIDPGMYFSDVEK
-602 TFAGYVQSKIGGD
+602 TYAGYVQSKIGGD
-615 LGSVPWSGVVGLRL
+615 LGGVPWSGVVGLRL
-629 VRTEQTLGGNIAQA
+629 VRTEQTLGGNNVDTASPIL
-643 VRLATPYNSNPGHLD
+643 V
-658 DPENFLL
+658 
-665 TYTPTTKKNSS
+665 YTPTEKKNSS

-718 TVVSNTTFLSGSGG
+718 TVASNTTFLSGSGG
-732 NPGLKPV
+732 NPALKPV

-752 SADGFLTL
+752 SADGFLTA
-760 AYFHRNIDGYIET
+760 AYFHRNIDGYVET

-781 GRTYIMT
+781 GTTYIMT

-812 PGVFSGL
+812 PGLLNGL
-819 GLQANATFMDGSM
+819 GLQANATFMEGSM

-846 SKWSYN
+846 SKFSYN
-852 VAVLYEKGPISGRLA
+852 LAVLYEKGPISGRVA

-889 DDTAQMDGSL
+889 DDTAQMDASL

-908 LTLEGVNLLDTEF
+908 FTLEGVNLLDTEF

-936 RYDRQVLIGFRW
+936 RYDRQILVGFRW

>member
-1 MTTGTQ
+1 MTTG
-7 KPIRSAA
+7 A
-14 RLAQRALLISAASAI
+14 RNPVRRAHGAHRTLLISAASAL
-29 TLLAAAPALAQT
+29 TLLGAAPALAQT
-41 AAPQDDQTV
+41 AAQKDDQTV
-50 DEVVVTGQRKA
+50 DEIVVTGQRQA

-140 LADVPANML
+140 LADIPANML

-169 AIDIRTRRPFDF
+169 AIDVRTRRPFDF
-181 AGAQVNAFGHAA
+181 SGAQFNAFGHAV
-193 YSDKVK
+193 YSDKAEK
-199 EWNPDFGATA
+199 WNPDFGATA

-215 GAGEFGALLGVSFV
+215 GAGEFGALLGVSFM
-229 ERDYHEERAFNTRPE
+229 ERDYHEERAFNVRPDPK
-244 TQTGCPQPPPPA
+244 TDCGNGTKSK
-256 APVPPNRTCGQFNA
+256 TCGSFNA
-270 AHPAPVDDFR
+270 AHPAPQDDVQ

-288 PIVGDRK
+288 PIAGDRK

-327 LDFLVGLPFLGNG
+327 LDFLVGLPWLGDGNL
-340 DISATVFPGTNQM
+340 SATVFPGTNQL

-372 HSNTNQFSAGGYKE
+372 HSNTNQFSAGGYKRI
-386 LGSFKLST
+386 GDFKLST
-394 DLSVTNSFFRYE
+394 DLSVTNSFFKYE
-406 NPILDSST
+406 NPIMDTST

-437 YDIKNPAAYNIENWF
+437 YDITNPSAYTIENWF
-452 DNYGKQTGTS
+452 DNYGKQTGGS

-473 PSDEFIRE
+473 PSDEFVRE
-481 ISAGV
+481 ISAGA

-500 GAAYPFVHS
+500 GAAYPFTHT
-509 SVSILPGLNGVSEP
+509 SVSTLPGLNGVSEP
-523 MADGGP
+523 MAGGGP
-529 DYVTT
+529 DYITT
-534 QWYTPSASYLLNNTD
+534 QWYTPSASYLLSNTN
-549 KVRAQTALRYV
+549 KVRAQTALLYDRNV
-560 PYSINGAG
+560 
-568 VGSGT
+568 T
-573 TPTEYALRNDPVTG
+573 TAAEFALRNDPVTG
-587 KRKIDPGMFFSDVEK
+587 KRRIDPGMFFSDVEK
-602 TFAGYVQSKIGGD
+602 TYAGYVQSKIGGD
-615 LGSVPWSGVVGLRL
+615 MGSVPWSGVVGLRL
-629 VRTEQTLGGNIAQA
+629 VRTEQTLGGNN
-643 VRLATPYNSNPGHLD
+643 VDTATSVLK
-658 DPENFLL
+658 
-665 TYTPTTKKNSS
+665 YTPTTKKNSS
-676 VDLLPSANLRFNL
+676 VDLLPSANLRFDI
-689 RPDLVARVSLGRTV
+689 RPDLVARLSLGRTV

-732 NPGLKPV
+732 NPNLKPV

-752 SADGFLTL
+752 APDGFLTV
-760 AYFHRNIDGYIET
+760 AYFHRNIDGYVET

-781 GRTYIMT
+781 GTTYIMT

-798 DGVELGYQQFYDFL
+798 DGVEVGYQQFYDFL
-812 PGVFSGL
+812 PGPLGGL
-819 GLQANATFMDGSM
+819 GLQANVTFMDGSM
-832 KNAVTGVKTEFRGL
+832 ENGVTGVKTDFRGL

-867 YNWRKHFLD
+867 YNWRQHFLD

-889 DDTAQMDGSL
+889 DDTAQLDGSL
-899 SYKVGDKLT
+899 SYKIGDKIT

-936 RYDRQVLIGFRW
+936 RYDRQVLLGFRW

>member
-1 MTTGTQ
+1 MTTGVH
-7 KPIRSAA
+7 KPTRVAH
-14 RLAQRALLISAASAI
+14 RAFLISAASAM

-41 AAPQDDQTV
+41 TPPTASEPAV
-50 DEVVVTGQRKA
+50 VEEIVVTGQRQA
-61 AQSAQQIKKNNDLV
+61 AQSAQLIKKNNDLV

-140 LADVPANML
+140 LADIPANML

-169 AIDIRTRRPFDF
+169 AIDVRTRRPFDF
-181 AGAQVNAFGHAA
+181 AGAQFNAFGHAD
-193 YSDKVK
+193 YTDKAK

-209 SNRWET
+209 SDRWDT
-215 GAGEFGALLGVSFV
+215 KYGEFGALLGVSFV
-229 ERDYHEERAFNTRPE
+229 ERKYHEERAFNIRPE
-244 TQTGCPQPPPPA
+244 LQTGCPQPPPPA

-288 PIVGDRK
+288 PIAGHRK

-309 TSELYF
+309 DTELYF
-315 EGFVTDYKNVFE
+315 EGFSTDYKNKFE

-372 HSNTNQFSAGGYKE
+372 HSNTNQFSLGGSRRWGNVKA
-386 LGSFKLST
+386 ST
-394 DLSVTNSFFRYE
+394 DLSVTNSYFKYQ
-406 NPILDSST
+406 NPILDTST
-414 IVPLVQVDTSHDG
+414 IVPLVQVDTSADG
-427 TAQLNYNSPG
+427 VAQLNYNSPG
-437 YDIKNPAAYNIENWF
+437 YDITDPAGYTIENWF
-452 DNYGKQTGTS
+452 DNYGKQTGHS

-473 PSDEFIRE
+473 PDDELIRE

-500 GAAYPFVHS
+500 GAAYPFTHTPVS
-509 SVSILPGLNGVSEP
+509 SLPGLNGVSEK
-523 MADGGP
+523 MASGGP
-529 DYVTT
+529 DYITT

-549 KVRAQTALRYV
+549 KVRAQTALLYDRNAT
-560 PYSINGAG
+560 SAALF
-568 VGSGT
+568 
-573 TPTEYALRNDPVTG
+573 ALRNDPVTG
-587 KRKIDPGMFFSDVEK
+587 KRRIDPGMFFSDVEK
-602 TFAGYVQSKIGGD
+602 TLAGYVQTKIGGD
-615 LGSVPWSGVVGLRL
+615 MGAIPWSGVVGLRL
-629 VRTEQTLGGNIAQA
+629 VRTDQTLGGNNVDTASPI
-643 VRLATPYNSNPGHLD
+643 LA
-658 DPENFLL
+658 
-665 TYTPTTKKNSS
+665 YTPTTQKNSS
-676 VDLLPSANLRFNL
+676 VDLLPSANLKFNL
-689 RPDLVARVSLGRTV
+689 RPDLIGRLSVGRTV

-718 TVVSNTTFLSGSGG
+718 TVASNTTFLSGSGG

-739 TSDSL
+739 KSDSL
-744 DTSLEWYF
+744 DATLEWYF
-752 SADGFLTL
+752 AADGFITA
-760 AYFHRNIDGYIET
+760 AYFHRDIEGYVET

-781 GRTYIMT
+781 GTTYIMT

-798 DGVELGYQQFYDFL
+798 DGLELGYQQFYDFL

-819 GLQANATFMDGSM
+819 GLQANVTIMDGSM

-846 SKWSYN
+846 SKLSYN
-852 VAVLYEKGPISGRLA
+852 VAVLYEKGPISGRVA
-867 YNWRKHFLD
+867 YNWRQHFLD

-889 DDTAQMDGSL
+889 DDTAQMDASL
-899 SYKVGDKLT
+899 SYKIGDKLT

-927 KHLYPRDTR
+927 KNLYPRDTR
-936 RYDRQVLIGFRW
+936 RYDRQVLVGFRW